1 MKNSKNFNIFI
12 LWSVVI
18 FMILIMIFPGSIVL
32 GEETKSVQNDGAVE
46 ITSTT
51 FESNTVAKDISNNL
65 RIDYKIL
72 NKDKLKD
79 GDKIVISL
87 PDIFKDIEPKC
98 PDQHFKDF
106 DVKDGVVTL
115 TFNENVEKAV
125 TGYMIIRFV
134 GNSNIRKGISYPVSI
149 DLNGKPS
156 TIYITGEEYSH
167 PSSGRQYPLMYK
179 TADLPMAATDKEQGR
194 EYYGEIVDRNKPIK
208 YFVEINLGDGSDPNT
223 RSYLRN
229 AQFVDNIPKGMAL
242 DVNSIK
248 IIKGNYFEKNNK
260 DNYDWLPKD
269 VTRDFLERNDG
280 IIANTKHLE
289 INFGD
294 IRYERYTVIYETR
307 ITSTESGYL
316 NDAKLYYDDDKELP
330 SKHYS
335 KLSKDAGALNVY
347 KYVDK
352 TKVKN
357 NPNDQKIKYDIKFD
371 SYGYFFKNTLNIIDK
386 LDPRLSDI
394 KITSTDQFITDFN
407 ENTKELVIKNSNGD
421 IDAKKPAYITIEAS
435 MKNVSPG
442 DEVKNI
448 AYINGNP
455 TNEVS
460 TKKNP
465 LVEIIKVSKDD
476 AESNLLEG
484 AVFKLT
490 TKGGKAVK
498 DVYNQYIKTFTS
510 SSEGPI
516 KFELPNGDYKLE
528 EIKAPKGYKLDK
540 TTIGFTVND
549 ESKIVKLIV
558 KDEPL
563 PTSCNLVINKIN
575 EKGVPILGARFKFFK
590 EESPKKP
597 IKFAYNKNSKVYE
610 LDQMGDGK
618 LTPSKNDA
626 SFKINNLPYGKY
638 ILKEVQAPKGYKLS
652 EDIYI
657 TLDYK
662 KSFYKIG
669 KEGEEIILNKNTET
683 NTYDISVKN
692 IPRIILPETGGSG
705 TFKFSFI
712 GITLLAGVLSLLVT
726 TEFILRERK
735 N

>member
-1 MKNSKNFNIFI
+1 MKNSKNFNIFT

-18 FMILIMIFPGSIVL
+18 SMILIMISPGSIVL

-51 FESNTVAKDISNNL
+51 FESNTVAKGISNNL

-98 PDQHFKDF
+98 HDQHFKDF

-134 GNSNIRKGISYPVSI
+134 GNSNIRKGVSYPVSI

-156 TIYITGEEYSH
+156 TVYITGEEYSNS
-167 PSSGRQYPLMYK
+167 SSGGQYPLMYK
-179 TADLPMAATDKEQGR
+179 TADLPTAATDKEQGR

-208 YFVEINLGDGSDPNT
+208 YFVEINLGDGVNPNT
-223 RSYLRN
+223 RSYLSN
-229 AQFVDNIPKGMAL
+229 ADFFDNIPKGMAL
-242 DVNSIK
+242 DINSIC
-248 IIKGNYFEKNNK
+248 IKRMGY
-260 DNYDWLPKD
+260 YDERSSD
-269 VTRDFLERNDG
+269 VTKDFWESNRIKAD
-280 IIANTKHLE
+280 TKHLE

-294 IRYERYTVIYETR
+294 IRYERYTIIYETR

-352 TKVKN
+352 TKVTN

-371 SYGYFFKNTLNIIDK
+371 SYGYFFKDTLNIIDK

-394 KITSTDQFITDFN
+394 KITATDQFITDFY

-435 MKNVSPG
+435 MKNVGPG
-442 DEVKNI
+442 EVVKNI
-448 AYINGNP
+448 AYVNGNP

-460 TKKNP
+460 TRKNP
-465 LVEIIKVSKDD
+465 IVEIIKVSKDD
-476 AESNLLEG
+476 VESNLLEG

-490 TKGGKAVK
+490 TKDGKTVK
-498 DVYNQYIKTFTS
+498 DVYNQLVKTFTTN
-510 SSEGPI
+510 SEGPI
-516 KFELPNGDYKLE
+516 RFELPNGDYKLE
-528 EIKAPKGYKLDK
+528 EIKDPNGYKLDQ
-540 TTIGFTVND
+540 TPIEFTVND
-549 ESKIVKLIV
+549 ESKIVKV
-558 KDEPL
+558 VAKDDPL
-563 PTSCNLVINKIN
+563 STTCNLVINKIN
-575 EKGVPILGARFKFFK
+575 EKEIPILGAKFKLF
-590 EESPKKP
+590 EESNPKKVL
-597 IKFAYNKNSKVYE
+597 KFSSQKNNYE
-610 LDQMGDGK
+610 LNQNGVGK
-618 LTPSKNDA
+618 LTPSGKNA
-626 SFKINNLPYGKY
+626 SFKINNLPYGNY

-652 EDIYI
+652 DDIYI
-657 TLDYK
+657 TLGFEE
-662 KSFYKIG
+662 SFYRVG
-669 KEGEEIILNKNTET
+669 KEGEKIILNKNTET

-692 IPRIILPETGGSG
+692 VPRIILPETGGCG
-705 TFKFSFI
+705 TSKFSLI
-712 GITLLAGVLSLLVT
+712 GITLLAAVLSLVST
-726 TEFILRERK
+726 TEFVLKERE

>member
-1 MKNSKNFNIFI
+1 MKNSKNFNIFT

-18 FMILIMIFPGSIVL
+18 SMIVIMIFPGSIVL
-32 GEETKSVQNDGAVE
+32 GKESKSVQNDGAVE

-134 GNSNIRKGISYPVSI
+134 GNSNIRKGVSYPVSI

-156 TIYITGEEYSH
+156 TVYITGEEYSH
-167 PSSGRQYPLMYK
+167 PSSGGQYPLMYK
-179 TADLPMAATDKEQGR
+179 TADLPTAATDKEQGR

-208 YFVEINLGDGSDPNT
+208 YFVEINLGDGVNPNT
-223 RSYLRN
+223 RSYLSN
-229 AQFVDNIPKGMAL
+229 ADFFDNIPKGMAL
-242 DVNSIK
+242 DVNSIS
-248 IIKGNYFEKNNK
+248 IKRMGYHDERSS
-260 DNYDWLPKD
+260 D
-269 VTRDFLERNDG
+269 VTKDFWESNRIKAD
-280 IIANTKHLE
+280 TKHLE

-357 NPNDQKIKYDIKFD
+357 NPNDQEIKYDIKFD
-371 SYGYFFKNTLNIIDK
+371 SYGYFFKDTLNIIDK

-394 KITSTDQFITDFN
+394 KITATDQFITDFN
-407 ENTKELVIKNSNGD
+407 ENTRELVIKNSNGD

-435 MKNVSPG
+435 MKNVGPG
-442 DEVKNI
+442 EVVKNI
-448 AYINGNP
+448 AYVNGNP

-460 TKKNP
+460 TRKNP
-465 LVEIIKVSKDD
+465 IVEFILSAEYDD
-476 AESNLLEG
+476 PSLLEG

-490 TKGGKAVK
+490 TKEGETVR
-498 DVYNQYIKTFTS
+498 DIYNEEIKTFTFKNG
-510 SSEGPI
+510 EPLR
-516 KFELPNGDYKLE
+516 FELPDGVYNLE
-528 EIKAPKGYKLDK
+528 QIKAPDGYELNKTPIQFIVNEDSKVVKVPWEGNPIK
-540 TTIGFTVND
+540 TTVNLA
-549 ESKIVKLIV
+549 IH
-558 KDEPL
+558 
-563 PTSCNLVINKIN
+563 KIN
-575 EKGVPILGARFKFFK
+575 EKGLPILGANFKLFK

-597 IKFAYNKNSKVYE
+597 IKFAYNKNLKVYE
-610 LDQMGDGK
+610 LDPMGGGK
-618 LTPSKNDA
+618 LIPSKDGA

-638 ILKEVQAPKGYKLS
+638 ILKEVKAPKGYKLS
-652 EDIYI
+652 DDIYI
-657 TLDYK
+657 TLGFEE
-662 KSFYKIG
+662 SFYRVG
-669 KEGEEIILNKNTET
+669 KQGKKIILNKNTET
-683 NTYDISVKN
+683 NTYDISVEN
-692 IPRIILPETGGSG
+692 FPRIILPETGGSG
-705 TFKFSFI
+705 TSKFSFI
-712 GITLLAGVLSLLVT
+712 GITLLAAVLSLVST
-726 TEFILRERK
+726 TEFVLKERE

>member
-1 MKNSKNFNIFI
+1 MKNSKNFNIFT

-18 FMILIMIFPGSIVL
+18 SMIVIMIFPGSIVL

-134 GNSNIRKGISYPVSI
+134 GNSNIRKGVSYPVSI

-156 TIYITGEEYSH
+156 TVYITGEEYSNS
-167 PSSGRQYPLMYK
+167 SSGGQYPLMYK
-179 TADLPMAATDKEQGR
+179 TADLPTAATDKEQGR

-208 YFVEINLGDGSDPNT
+208 YFVEINLGDGVNPNT
-223 RSYLRN
+223 RSYLSN
-229 AQFVDNIPKGMAL
+229 ADFFDNIPKGMAL
-242 DVNSIK
+242 DVNSIC
-248 IIKGNYFEKNNK
+248 IKRMGY
-260 DNYDWLPKD
+260 YDERSSD
-269 VTRDFLERNDG
+269 VTKDFWESNRIKAD
-280 IIANTKHLE
+280 TKHLE

-371 SYGYFFKNTLNIIDK
+371 SYGYFFKDTLNIIDK

-394 KITSTDQFITDFN
+394 KITATDQFITDFD

-435 MKNVSPG
+435 MKNVGPG
-442 DEVKNI
+442 EVVKNI
-448 AYINGNP
+448 AYVNGNP

-465 LVEIIKVSKDD
+465 IVEFILSAEYDD
-476 AESNLLEG
+476 PSLLEG

-490 TKGGKAVK
+490 TKEGETVR
-498 DVYNQYIKTFTS
+498 DIYNEEIKTFTFKNG
-510 SSEGPI
+510 EPLR
-516 KFELPNGDYKLE
+516 FELPDGVYNLE
-528 EIKAPKGYKLDK
+528 QIKAPDGYELNKTPIQFIVNEDSKVVKVPWEGNPIK
-540 TTIGFTVND
+540 TTVNLA
-549 ESKIVKLIV
+549 IH
-558 KDEPL
+558 
-563 PTSCNLVINKIN
+563 KIN
-575 EKGVPILGARFKFFK
+575 EKGVPILGANFKLFK

-597 IKFAYNKNSKVYE
+597 IKFAYNKNLKVYE
-610 LDQMGDGK
+610 LDPMGGGK
-618 LTPSKNDA
+618 LIPSKDGA

-638 ILKEVQAPKGYKLS
+638 ILKEVKAPKGYKLS
-652 EDIYI
+652 DDIYI
-657 TLDYK
+657 TLGFEE
-662 KSFYKIG
+662 SFYRVG
-669 KEGEEIILNKNTET
+669 KRGKKIILNKNTET
-683 NTYDISVKN
+683 NTYDISVEN
-692 IPRIILPETGGSG
+692 VPRIILPETGGSG
-705 TFKFSFI
+705 TSKFSFI
-712 GITLLAGVLSLLVT
+712 GITLLACVLSLVST
-726 TEFILRERK
+726 TEFVLKERE

>member
-1 MKNSKNFNIFI
+1 MKNSKNFNIFT

-18 FMILIMIFPGSIVL
+18 SMIVIMIFPGSIVL
-32 GEETKSVQNDGAVE
+32 GKEAKSVQNDGAVE

-134 GNSNIRKGISYPVSI
+134 GNSNIRKGVSYPVSI

-156 TIYITGEEYSH
+156 TVYITGEEYSH
-167 PSSGRQYPLMYK
+167 PSSGGQYPLMYK
-179 TADLPMAATDKEQGR
+179 TADLPTAATDKEQGR

-208 YFVEINLGDGSDPNT
+208 YFVEINLGDGVNPNT
-223 RSYLRN
+223 RSYLSN
-229 AQFVDNIPKGMAL
+229 ADFFDNIPKGMAL
-242 DVNSIK
+242 DVNSIC
-248 IIKGNYFEKNNK
+248 IKRMGY
-260 DNYDWLPKD
+260 YDERSSD
-269 VTRDFLERNDG
+269 VTKDFWESNRIKAD
-280 IIANTKHLE
+280 TKHLE

-371 SYGYFFKNTLNIIDK
+371 SYGYFFKDTLNIIDK

-394 KITSTDQFITDFN
+394 KITATDQFITDFN

-435 MKNVSPG
+435 MKNVGPG
-442 DEVKNI
+442 EVVKNI
-448 AYINGNP
+448 AYVNGNP

-465 LVEIIKVSKDD
+465 IVEFILSAEYDD
-476 AESNLLEG
+476 PSLLEG

-490 TKGGKAVK
+490 TKEGETVR
-498 DVYNQYIKTFTS
+498 DIYNEEIKTFTFKNG
-510 SSEGPI
+510 EPLR
-516 KFELPNGDYKLE
+516 FELPDGVYNLE
-528 EIKAPKGYKLDK
+528 QIKAPEGYELNK
-540 TTIGFTVND
+540 TPIQFIVNED
-549 ESKIVKLIV
+549 SKVVKVPWEGNPIKTNV
-558 KDEPL
+558 
-563 PTSCNLVINKIN
+563 NLAIHKIN
-575 EKGVPILGARFKFFK
+575 EKGLPILGANFKLFK

-597 IKFAYNKNSKVYE
+597 IKFAYNKNFKVYE
-610 LDQMGDGK
+610 LDPMGGGK
-618 LTPSKNDA
+618 LIPSKDGA

-638 ILKEVQAPKGYKLS
+638 ILKEVKAPKGYKLS
-652 EDIYI
+652 DDIYI
-657 TLDYK
+657 TLDFEE
-662 KSFYKIG
+662 SFYRVG
-669 KEGEEIILNKNTET
+669 KQGEKIILNKNTET
-683 NTYDISVKN
+683 NTYDISVEN
-692 IPRIILPETGGSG
+692 VPRIILPETGGSG
-705 TFKFSFI
+705 TSKFSFI
-712 GITLLAGVLSLLVT
+712 GITLLAGVLSLVST
-726 TEFILRERK
+726 TEFVLKERE

>member
-1 MKNSKNFNIFI
+1 MKNSKNFNIFT

-18 FMILIMIFPGSIVL
+18 SMILIMISPGSIVL
-32 GEETKSVQNDGAVE
+32 GEEAKSVQNDGAVE

-106 DVKDGVVTL
+106 NVKDGVVTL

-134 GNSNIRKGISYPVSI
+134 GNNNIRKGVSYPVSI

-156 TIYITGEEYSH
+156 TVYITGEEYSH
-167 PSSGRQYPLMYK
+167 PSSGGQYPLMYK
-179 TADLPMAATDKEQGR
+179 TADLPTAATDKEQGR

-208 YFVEINLGDGSDPNT
+208 YFVEINLGDGLNPNT
-223 RSYLRN
+223 RSYLSN
-229 AQFVDNIPKGMAL
+229 ADFFDNIPKGMAL
-242 DVNSIK
+242 DVNSIC
-248 IIKGNYFEKNNK
+248 IKRMSY
-260 DNYDWLPKD
+260 YDERSSD
-269 VTRDFLERNDG
+269 VTKDFWESNRIKAD
-280 IIANTKHLE
+280 TKHLE

-371 SYGYFFKNTLNIIDK
+371 SYGYFFKDTLNIIDK

-394 KITSTDQFITDFN
+394 KITATDQFITDFD

-435 MKNVSPG
+435 MKNVGPG
-442 DEVKNI
+442 EVVKNI
-448 AYINGNP
+448 AYVNGNP

-460 TKKNP
+460 TRKNP
-465 LVEIIKVSKDD
+465 IVEFILSAEYDD
-476 AESNLLEG
+476 PSLLEG

-490 TKGGKAVK
+490 TKEGETVR
-498 DVYNQYIKTFTS
+498 DIYNEEIKTFTFKNG
-510 SSEGPI
+510 EPLR
-516 KFELPNGDYKLE
+516 FELPDGVYNLE
-528 EIKAPKGYKLDK
+528 QIKAPDGYELNKTPIQFIVNEDSKVVKVPWEGNPIK
-540 TTIGFTVND
+540 TTVNLA
-549 ESKIVKLIV
+549 IH
-558 KDEPL
+558 
-563 PTSCNLVINKIN
+563 KIN
-575 EKGVPILGARFKFFK
+575 EKGLPILGSNFKLFK

-597 IKFAYNKNSKVYE
+597 IKFAYNKNLKVYE
-610 LDQMGDGK
+610 LDPMGGGK
-618 LTPSKNDA
+618 LIPSKDGA

-638 ILKEVQAPKGYKLS
+638 ILKEVKAPKGYKLS
-652 EDIYI
+652 DDIYI
-657 TLDYK
+657 TLGFEE
-662 KSFYKIG
+662 SFYRVG
-669 KEGEEIILNKNTET
+669 KEGEKIILNKNTQT
-683 NTYDISVKN
+683 NTYDISVEN
-692 IPRIILPETGGSG
+692 VPRIILPETGGSG
-705 TFKFSFI
+705 TSKFSFI
-712 GITLLAGVLSLLVT
+712 GITLLAGVLSLVST
-726 TEFILRERK
+726 TEFVLKERE

>member
-1 MKNSKNFNIFI
+1 MKNGKNFNIFT

-18 FMILIMIFPGSIVL
+18 SMIVIMIFPGSIVL
-32 GEETKSVQNDGAVE
+32 GEESKSVQNDGAVE

-134 GNSNIRKGISYPVSI
+134 GNSNIRKGVSYPVSI

-156 TIYITGEEYSH
+156 TVYITGEEYSH
-167 PSSGRQYPLMYK
+167 PSSGGQYPLMYK
-179 TADLPMAATDKEQGR
+179 TADLPTAATDKEQGR

-208 YFVEINLGDGSDPNT
+208 YFVEINLGDGVNPNT
-223 RSYLRN
+223 RSYLSN
-229 AQFVDNIPKGMAL
+229 ADFFDNIPKGMAL
-242 DVNSIK
+242 DVNSIS
-248 IIKGNYFEKNNK
+248 IKRMGYHDERSS
-260 DNYDWLPKD
+260 D
-269 VTRDFLERNDG
+269 VTKDFWESNRIKAD
-280 IIANTKHLE
+280 TKHLE

-371 SYGYFFKNTLNIIDK
+371 SYGYFFKDTLNIIDK

-394 KITSTDQFITDFN
+394 KIMATDQFITDFD

-435 MKNVSPG
+435 MKNVGPG
-442 DEVKNI
+442 EVVKNI
-448 AYINGNP
+448 AYVNGNP

-460 TKKNP
+460 TRKNP
-465 LVEIIKVSKDD
+465 IVEFILSAEYDD
-476 AESNLLEG
+476 SSLLEG

-490 TKGGKAVK
+490 TKEGETVR
-498 DVYNQYIKTFTS
+498 DIYNEEIKTFTFKNG
-510 SSEGPI
+510 EPLR
-516 KFELPNGDYKLE
+516 FELPDGVYNLE
-528 EIKAPKGYKLDK
+528 QIKAPDGYELNKTPIQFIVNEDSKVVKVPWEGNPIK
-540 TTIGFTVND
+540 TTVNLA
-549 ESKIVKLIV
+549 IH
-558 KDEPL
+558 
-563 PTSCNLVINKIN
+563 KIN
-575 EKGVPILGARFKFFK
+575 EKGLPILGANFKLFK

-597 IKFAYNKNSKVYE
+597 IKFAYNKNLKVYE
-610 LDQMGDGK
+610 LDPMGVGK
-618 LTPSKNDA
+618 LIPSKDGA

-638 ILKEVQAPKGYKLS
+638 ILKEVKAPKGYKLS
-652 EDIYI
+652 DDIYI
-657 TLDYK
+657 TLGFEE
-662 KSFYKIG
+662 SFYRVG
-669 KEGEEIILNKNTET
+669 KQGEKIILNKNTET
-683 NTYDISVKN
+683 NTYDISVEN
-692 IPRIILPETGGSG
+692 VPRIILPETGGSG
-705 TFKFSFI
+705 TSKFSFI
-712 GITLLAGVLSLLVT
+712 GITLLAGVLSLVST
-726 TEFILRERK
+726 TEFVLKERE

>member
-1 MKNSKNFNIFI
+1 
-12 LWSVVI
+12 
-18 FMILIMIFPGSIVL
+18 MIFPGSIVL
-32 GEETKSVQNDGAVE
+32 GKEAKSVQNDGAVE

-134 GNSNIRKGISYPVSI
+134 GNSNIRKGVSYPVSI

-156 TIYITGEEYSH
+156 TVYITGEEYSH
-167 PSSGRQYPLMYK
+167 PSSGGQYPLMYK
-179 TADLPMAATDKEQGR
+179 TADLPTAATDKEQGR

-208 YFVEINLGDGSDPNT
+208 YFVEINLGDGVNPNT
-223 RSYLRN
+223 RSYLSN
-229 AQFVDNIPKGMAL
+229 ADFFDNIPKGMAL
-242 DVNSIK
+242 DVNSIC
-248 IIKGNYFEKNNK
+248 IKRMGY
-260 DNYDWLPKD
+260 YDERSSD
-269 VTRDFLERNDG
+269 VTKDFWESNRIKAD
-280 IIANTKHLE
+280 TKHLE

-371 SYGYFFKNTLNIIDK
+371 SYGYFFKDTLNIIDK

-394 KITSTDQFITDFN
+394 KITATDQFITDFD

-435 MKNVSPG
+435 MKNVGPG
-442 DEVKNI
+442 EIVKNI
-448 AYINGNP
+448 AYVNGNP

-460 TKKNP
+460 TRKNP
-465 LVEIIKVSKDD
+465 IVKFVLSAEYDD
-476 AESNLLEG
+476 PSLIEG

-490 TKGGKAVK
+490 TKEGETVR
-498 DVYNQYIKTFTS
+498 DIYNEEIKTFTFKNG
-510 SSEGPI
+510 EPLR
-516 KFELPNGDYKLE
+516 FELPDGVYNLE
-528 EIKAPKGYKLDK
+528 QIKAPDGYELNKTPIQFIVNEDSKVVKVLWEGNPIK
-540 TTIGFTVND
+540 TTVNLA
-549 ESKIVKLIV
+549 IH
-558 KDEPL
+558 
-563 PTSCNLVINKIN
+563 KIN
-575 EKGVPILGARFKFFK
+575 EKGLPILGANFKLFK

-597 IKFAYNKNSKVYE
+597 IKFAYNKNLKVYE
-610 LDQMGDGK
+610 LDPMGGGK
-618 LTPSKNDA
+618 LIPSKDGA

-638 ILKEVQAPKGYKLS
+638 ILKEVKAPKGYKLS
-652 EDIYI
+652 DDIYI
-657 TLDYK
+657 TLDFEE
-662 KSFYKIG
+662 SFYRVG
-669 KEGEEIILNKNTET
+669 KEGEKIILNKNTET
-683 NTYDISVKN
+683 NTYDISVEN
-692 IPRIILPETGGSG
+692 VPRIILPETGSSG
-705 TFKFSFI
+705 TSKFSFI
-712 GITLLAGVLSLLVT
+712 GITLLACVLSLVST
-726 TEFILRERK
+726 TEFVLKERE

>member
-1 MKNSKNFNIFI
+1 MKNSKNFNIFT

-18 FMILIMIFPGSIVL
+18 SMIVIMIFPGSIVL
-32 GEETKSVQNDGAVE
+32 GKESKSVQNDGAVE

-134 GNSNIRKGISYPVSI
+134 GNSNIRKGVSYPVSI

-156 TIYITGEEYSH
+156 TVYITGEEYSH
-167 PSSGRQYPLMYK
+167 PSSGGQYPLMYK
-179 TADLPMAATDKEQGR
+179 TADLPTAATDKEQGR

-208 YFVEINLGDGSDPNT
+208 YFVEINLGDGVNPNT
-223 RSYLRN
+223 RSYLSN
-229 AQFVDNIPKGMAL
+229 ADFFDNIPKGMAL
-242 DVNSIK
+242 DVNSIC
-248 IIKGNYFEKNNK
+248 IKRMGY
-260 DNYDWLPKD
+260 YDERSSD
-269 VTRDFLERNDG
+269 VTKDFWESNRIKAD
-280 IIANTKHLE
+280 TKHLE

-294 IRYERYTVIYETR
+294 IRYERYTIIYETR

-335 KLSKDAGALNVY
+335 KLSKGAGALNVY

-371 SYGYFFKNTLNIIDK
+371 SYGYFFKDTLNIIDK

-394 KITSTDQFITDFN
+394 KITATDQFITDFD

-421 IDAKKPAYITIEAS
+421 IDAKKSAYITIEAS
-435 MKNVSPG
+435 MKNVGPG
-442 DEVKNI
+442 EVVKNI
-448 AYINGNP
+448 AYVNGNP

-460 TKKNP
+460 TRKNP
-465 LVEIIKVSKDD
+465 IVEFILSAEYDD
-476 AESNLLEG
+476 PSLLEG

-490 TKGGKAVK
+490 TKEGETVR
-498 DVYNQYIKTFTS
+498 DIYNEEIKTFTFENGEPVS
-510 SSEGPI
+510 
-516 KFELPNGDYKLE
+516 FELPDGVYNLE
-528 EIKAPKGYKLDK
+528 QIKAPEGYELNKTPIQFIVNEDSKVVKVPWEGNPIK
-540 TTIGFTVND
+540 TTVNLA
-549 ESKIVKLIV
+549 IH
-558 KDEPL
+558 
-563 PTSCNLVINKIN
+563 KIN
-575 EKGVPILGARFKFFK
+575 EKGVPILGANFKLFK
-590 EESPKKP
+590 EENPKKP
-597 IKFAYNKNSKVYE
+597 IKFAYNKNLKVYE
-610 LDQMGDGK
+610 LDPMGGGK
-618 LTPSKNDA
+618 LIPSKDGA

-638 ILKEVQAPKGYKLS
+638 ILKEVKAPKGYKLS
-652 EDIYI
+652 DDIYI
-657 TLDYK
+657 TLDFEE
-662 KSFYKIG
+662 SFYRVG
-669 KEGEEIILNKNTET
+669 KEGKKIILNKNTET
-683 NTYDISVKN
+683 NTYDISVEN
-692 IPRIILPETGGSG
+692 VPRIILPETGGSG
-705 TFKFSFI
+705 TSKFSFI
-712 GITLLAGVLSLLVT
+712 GITLLAAVLSLVSI
-726 TEFILRERK
+726 TEFVLKERE

>member
-1 MKNSKNFNIFI
+1 MKNSKNFNIFT

-18 FMILIMIFPGSIVL
+18 SMILIMISPGIIVL
-32 GEETKSVQNDGAVE
+32 GEETKSVQNDGAIE

-98 PDQHFKDF
+98 HDQHFKDF

-134 GNSNIRKGISYPVSI
+134 GNSNIRKGVSYPVSI

-156 TIYITGEEYSH
+156 TVYITGEEYSNS
-167 PSSGRQYPLMYK
+167 SSGGQYPLMYK
-179 TADLPMAATDKEQGR
+179 TADLPTAATDKEQGR

-208 YFVEINLGDGSDPNT
+208 YFVEINLGDGVNPNT
-223 RSYLRN
+223 RSYLSN
-229 AQFVDNIPKGMAL
+229 ADFFDNIPKGMAL
-242 DVNSIK
+242 DVNSIC
-248 IIKGNYFEKNNK
+248 IKRMGYHDERSS
-260 DNYDWLPKD
+260 D
-269 VTRDFLERNDG
+269 VTKDFWESNRIKAD
-280 IIANTKHLE
+280 TKHLE

-371 SYGYFFKNTLNIIDK
+371 SYGYFFKDTLNIIDK

-394 KITSTDQFITDFN
+394 KITATDQFITDFD

-435 MKNVSPG
+435 MKNVGPG
-442 DEVKNI
+442 EVVKNI
-448 AYINGNP
+448 AYVNGNP

-460 TKKNP
+460 TRKNP
-465 LVEIIKVSKDD
+465 IVEIIKVSKDD
-476 AESNLLEG
+476 VESNLLEG

-490 TKGGKAVK
+490 TKDGKTVK
-498 DVYNQYIKTFTS
+498 DVYNQLVKTFTTN
-510 SSEGPI
+510 SEGPI
-516 KFELPNGDYKLE
+516 RFELPNGDYKLE
-528 EIKAPKGYKLDK
+528 EIKAPNGYKLDQ
-540 TTIGFTVND
+540 TPIEFTVND
-549 ESKIVKLIV
+549 ESKIVKV
-558 KDEPL
+558 VAKDDPL
-563 PTSCNLVINKIN
+563 PTTCNLVINKIN
-575 EKGVPILGARFKFFK
+575 EKEIPILGAKFKLF
-590 EESPKKP
+590 EESNPKKVL
-597 IKFAYNKNSKVYE
+597 KFSSQKNNYE
-610 LDQMGDGK
+610 LNQNGVGK
-618 LTPSKNDA
+618 LTPSGKNA
-626 SFKINNLPYGKY
+626 SFKINNLPYGNY

-652 EDIYI
+652 DDIYI
-657 TLDYK
+657 TLGFEE
-662 KSFYKIG
+662 SFYRVG
-669 KEGEEIILNKNTET
+669 KQGEKIILNKNTET
-683 NTYDISVKN
+683 NTYNISVEN
-692 IPRIILPETGGSG
+692 VPRIILPETGGSG
-705 TFKFSFI
+705 TSKFSFI
-712 GITLLAGVLSLLVT
+712 GIILLAGVLSIVST
-726 TEFILRERK
+726 TKFVLKERE

>member
-1 MKNSKNFNIFI
+1 MKNGKNFNIFT

-18 FMILIMIFPGSIVL
+18 SMIVIMIFPGSIVL
-32 GEETKSVQNDGAVE
+32 GKESKSVQNDGAVE

-134 GNSNIRKGISYPVSI
+134 GNSNIRKGVSYPVSI

-156 TIYITGEEYSH
+156 TVYITGEEYSH
-167 PSSGRQYPLMYK
+167 PSSGGQYPLMYK
-179 TADLPMAATDKEQGR
+179 TADLPTAATDKEQGR

-208 YFVEINLGDGSDPNT
+208 YFVEINLGDGVNPNT
-223 RSYLRN
+223 RSYLSN
-229 AQFVDNIPKGMAL
+229 ADFFDNIPKGMAL
-242 DVNSIK
+242 DVNSIC
-248 IIKGNYFEKNNK
+248 IKRMGY
-260 DNYDWLPKD
+260 YDERSSD
-269 VTRDFLERNDG
+269 VTKDFWESNRIKAD
-280 IIANTKHLE
+280 TKHLE

-371 SYGYFFKNTLNIIDK
+371 SYGYFFKDTLNIIDK

-394 KITSTDQFITDFN
+394 KITATDQFITDFN

-435 MKNVSPG
+435 MKNVGPG
-442 DEVKNI
+442 EVVKNI
-448 AYINGNP
+448 AYVNGNP

-460 TKKNP
+460 TRKNP
-465 LVEIIKVSKDD
+465 IVEFILSAEYDD
-476 AESNLLEG
+476 PSLLEG

-490 TKGGKAVK
+490 TKEGETVR
-498 DVYNQYIKTFTS
+498 DIYNEEIKTFTFKNG
-510 SSEGPI
+510 EPLR
-516 KFELPNGDYKLE
+516 FELPDGVYNLE
-528 EIKAPKGYKLDK
+528 QIKAPDGYELNK
-540 TTIGFTVND
+540 TPIQFIVNED
-549 ESKIVKLIV
+549 SKVVKVPWEGNPIKTNV
-558 KDEPL
+558 
-563 PTSCNLVINKIN
+563 NLAIHKIN
-575 EKGVPILGARFKFFK
+575 EKGLPILGANFKLFK

-597 IKFAYNKNSKVYE
+597 IKFAYNKNFKVYE
-610 LDQMGDGK
+610 LDPMGGGK
-618 LTPSKNDA
+618 LIPSKDGA

-638 ILKEVQAPKGYKLS
+638 ILKEVKAPKGCKLS
-652 EDIYI
+652 DDIYM
-657 TLDYK
+657 TLDFEE
-662 KSFYKIG
+662 SFYRVG
-669 KEGEEIILNKNTET
+669 KQGEKIILNKNTET
-683 NTYDISVKN
+683 NTYDISVEN
-692 IPRIILPETGGSG
+692 VPRIILPETGGSG
-705 TFKFSFI
+705 TSKFSFI
-712 GITLLAGVLSLLVT
+712 GITLLAAVLSLVST
-726 TEFILRERK
+726 TEFVLKERE

>member
-1 MKNSKNFNIFI
+1 MKNSKNFNIFT

-18 FMILIMIFPGSIVL
+18 SMIVIMIFPGSIVL
-32 GEETKSVQNDGAVE
+32 GKESKSVQNDGAVE

-51 FESNTVAKDISNNL
+51 FESNTVAKGISNNL

-98 PDQHFKDF
+98 HDQHFKDF

-134 GNSNIRKGISYPVSI
+134 GNSNIRKGVSYPVSI

-156 TIYITGEEYSH
+156 TVYITGEEYSNS
-167 PSSGRQYPLMYK
+167 SSGGQYPLMYK
-179 TADLPMAATDKEQGR
+179 TADLPTAATDKEQGR

-208 YFVEINLGDGSDPNT
+208 YFVEINLGDGVNPNT
-223 RSYLRN
+223 RSYLSN
-229 AQFVDNIPKGMAL
+229 ADFFDNIPKGMAL
-242 DVNSIK
+242 DVNSIC
-248 IIKGNYFEKNNK
+248 IKRMGY
-260 DNYDWLPKD
+260 YDERSSD
-269 VTRDFLERNDG
+269 VTKDFWESDRIKAD
-280 IIANTKHLE
+280 TKHLE

-357 NPNDQKIKYDIKFD
+357 NLNDQKIKYDIKFD
-371 SYGYFFKNTLNIIDK
+371 SYGYFFKDTLNIIDK

-394 KITSTDQFITDFN
+394 KITATDQFITDFY

-435 MKNVSPG
+435 MKNVGPG
-442 DEVKNI
+442 EVVKNI
-448 AYINGNP
+448 AYVNGNP

-460 TKKNP
+460 TRKNP
-465 LVEIIKVSKDD
+465 IVEFILS
-476 AESNLLEG
+476 AEYYDPSLLEG

-490 TKGGKAVK
+490 TKEGETVR
-498 DVYNQYIKTFTS
+498 DIYNEEIKTFTFKNG
-510 SSEGPI
+510 EPLR
-516 KFELPNGDYKLE
+516 FELPDGVYNLE
-528 EIKAPKGYKLDK
+528 QIKAPEGYELNKTPIQFIVNEDSKVVKVPWEGNPIK
-540 TTIGFTVND
+540 TTVNLA
-549 ESKIVKLIV
+549 IH
-558 KDEPL
+558 
-563 PTSCNLVINKIN
+563 KIN
-575 EKGVPILGARFKFFK
+575 EKGLPILGANFKLFK

-597 IKFAYNKNSKVYE
+597 IKFAYNKNFKVYE
-610 LDQMGDGK
+610 LDPMGGGK
-618 LTPSKNDA
+618 LIPSKDGA

-638 ILKEVQAPKGYKLS
+638 ILKEVKAPKGYKLS
-652 EDIYI
+652 DDIYI
-657 TLDYK
+657 TLDFEE
-662 KSFYKIG
+662 SFYRVG
-669 KEGEEIILNKNTET
+669 KQGEKIILNKNTET
-683 NTYDISVKN
+683 NTYDISVEN
-692 IPRIILPETGGSG
+692 VPRIILPETGGSG
-705 TFKFSFI
+705 TSKFSFI
-712 GITLLAGVLSLLVT
+712 GITLLAAVLSLVST
-726 TEFILRERK
+726 TEFVLKERE

>member
-1 MKNSKNFNIFI
+1 MKNSKNFNIFT

-18 FMILIMIFPGSIVL
+18 SMIVIMIFPGSIVL
-32 GEETKSVQNDGAVE
+32 GEESKSVQNDGAVE

-115 TFNENVEKAV
+115 TFNETVEKAV

-134 GNSNIRKGISYPVSI
+134 GNSNIRKGVSYPVSI

-156 TIYITGEEYSH
+156 TVYITGEEYSH
-167 PSSGRQYPLMYK
+167 PSSGGQYPLMYK
-179 TADLPMAATDKEQGR
+179 TADLPTAATDKEQGR

-208 YFVEINLGDGSDPNT
+208 YFVEINLGDGVNPNT
-223 RSYLRN
+223 RSYLSN
-229 AQFVDNIPKGMAL
+229 ADFFDNIPKGMAL
-242 DVNSIK
+242 DVNSIC
-248 IIKGNYFEKNNK
+248 IKRMGY
-260 DNYDWLPKD
+260 YDERSSD
-269 VTRDFLERNDG
+269 VTKDFWESNRIKAD
-280 IIANTKHLE
+280 TKHLE

-371 SYGYFFKNTLNIIDK
+371 SYGYFFKDTLNIIDK

-394 KITSTDQFITDFN
+394 KITATDQFITDFN

-435 MKNVSPG
+435 MKNVGPG
-442 DEVKNI
+442 EVVKNI
-448 AYINGNP
+448 AYVNGNP

-460 TKKNP
+460 TRKNP
-465 LVEIIKVSKDD
+465 IVEFILSAEYDD
-476 AESNLLEG
+476 PSLLEG

-490 TKGGKAVK
+490 TKEGETVR
-498 DVYNQYIKTFTS
+498 DIYNEEIKTFTFKN
-510 SSEGPI
+510 GDPLR
-516 KFELPNGDYKLE
+516 FELPDGVYNLE
-528 EIKAPKGYKLDK
+528 QIKAPEGYELNKTPIQFIVNEDSKVVKVPWEGNPIK
-540 TTIGFTVND
+540 TTVNLA
-549 ESKIVKLIV
+549 IH
-558 KDEPL
+558 
-563 PTSCNLVINKIN
+563 KIN
-575 EKGVPILGARFKFFK
+575 EKGVPILGANFKLFK

-597 IKFAYNKNSKVYE
+597 IKFAYNKNLKVYE
-610 LDQMGDGK
+610 LDPMGGGK
-618 LTPSKNDA
+618 LIPSKDGA

-638 ILKEVQAPKGYKLS
+638 ILKEVKAPKGYKLS
-652 EDIYI
+652 DDIYI
-657 TLDYK
+657 TLDFEE
-662 KSFYKIG
+662 SFYRVG
-669 KEGEEIILNKNTET
+669 KEGKKIILNKNTET
-683 NTYDISVKN
+683 NTYDILVEN
-692 IPRIILPETGGSG
+692 VPRIILPETGGSG
-705 TFKFSFI
+705 TSKFSFI
-712 GITLLAGVLSLLVT
+712 GITLLAGVLSLVST
-726 TEFILRERK
+726 TEFVLKERE

>member
-1 MKNSKNFNIFI
+1 MKNSKNFNIFT

-18 FMILIMIFPGSIVL
+18 SMILIMISPGSIVL

-98 PDQHFKDF
+98 HDQHFKDF

-134 GNSNIRKGISYPVSI
+134 GNSNIRKGVSYPVSI

-156 TIYITGEEYSH
+156 TVYITGEEYSNS
-167 PSSGRQYPLMYK
+167 SSGGQYPLMYK
-179 TADLPMAATDKEQGR
+179 TADLPTAATDKEQGR

-208 YFVEINLGDGSDPNT
+208 YFVEINLGDGVNPNT
-223 RSYLRN
+223 RSYLSN
-229 AQFVDNIPKGMAL
+229 ADFFDNIPKGMAL
-242 DVNSIK
+242 DINSIC
-248 IIKGNYFEKNNK
+248 IKRMGY
-260 DNYDWLPKD
+260 YDERSSD
-269 VTRDFLERNDG
+269 VTKDFWESNRIKAD
-280 IIANTKHLE
+280 TKHLE

-294 IRYERYTVIYETR
+294 IRYERYTIIYETR

-371 SYGYFFKNTLNIIDK
+371 SYGYFFKDTLNIIDK

-394 KITSTDQFITDFN
+394 KITATDQFITDFD

-421 IDAKKPAYITIEAS
+421 IDAKKSAYITIEAS
-435 MKNVSPG
+435 MKNVGPG
-442 DEVKNI
+442 EVVKNI
-448 AYINGNP
+448 AYVNGNP

-460 TKKNP
+460 TRKNP
-465 LVEIIKVSKDD
+465 IVEFILSAEYDD
-476 AESNLLEG
+476 PSLLEG

-490 TKGGKAVK
+490 TKEGETVR
-498 DVYNQYIKTFTS
+498 DIYNEEIKTFTFKN
-510 SSEGPI
+510 GDPLR
-516 KFELPNGDYKLE
+516 FELPDGVYNLE
-528 EIKAPKGYKLDK
+528 QIKAPDGYELNKTPIQFIVNEDSKVVKVPWEGNPIK
-540 TTIGFTVND
+540 TTVNLA
-549 ESKIVKLIV
+549 IH
-558 KDEPL
+558 
-563 PTSCNLVINKIN
+563 KIN
-575 EKGVPILGARFKFFK
+575 EKGLPILGANFKLFK

-597 IKFAYNKNSKVYE
+597 IKFAYNKNFKVYE
-610 LDQMGDGK
+610 LDPMGGGK
-618 LTPSKNDA
+618 LIPSKDGA

-638 ILKEVQAPKGYKLS
+638 ILKEVKAPKGYKLS
-652 EDIYI
+652 DDIYI
-657 TLDYK
+657 TLDFEE
-662 KSFYKIG
+662 SFYRVG
-669 KEGEEIILNKNTET
+669 KEGKKIILNKNTET
-683 NTYDISVKN
+683 NTYDISVEN
-692 IPRIILPETGGSG
+692 VPRIILPETGGSG
-705 TFKFSFI
+705 TSKFSFI
-712 GITLLAGVLSLLVT
+712 GITLLAAVLSLVST
-726 TEFILRERK
+726 TEFVLKERE

>member
-1 MKNSKNFNIFI
+1 MKNSKNFNIFT

-18 FMILIMIFPGSIVL
+18 SMIVIMIFPGSIVL

-134 GNSNIRKGISYPVSI
+134 GNSNIRKGVSYPVSI

-156 TIYITGEEYSH
+156 TVYITGEEYSH
-167 PSSGRQYPLMYK
+167 PSSGGQYPLMYK
-179 TADLPMAATDKEQGR
+179 TADLPTAATDKEQGR

-208 YFVEINLGDGSDPNT
+208 YFVEINLGDGVNPNT
-223 RSYLRN
+223 RSYLSN
-229 AQFVDNIPKGMAL
+229 ADFFDNIPKGMAL
-242 DVNSIK
+242 DVNSIC
-248 IIKGNYFEKNNK
+248 IKRMGY
-260 DNYDWLPKD
+260 YDERSSD
-269 VTRDFLERNDG
+269 VTKDFWESNRIKAD
-280 IIANTKHLE
+280 TKHLE

-371 SYGYFFKNTLNIIDK
+371 SYGYFFKDTLNIIDK

-394 KITSTDQFITDFN
+394 KITATDQFITDFD

-421 IDAKKPAYITIEAS
+421 IDAKKPTYITIEAS
-435 MKNVSPG
+435 MKNLGPG
-442 DEVKNI
+442 EVVKNI
-448 AYINGNP
+448 AYVNGNP
-455 TNEVS
+455 TNEV
-460 TKKNP
+460 
-465 LVEIIKVSKDD
+465 
-476 AESNLLEG
+476 
-484 AVFKLT
+484 F
-490 TKGGKAVK
+490 
-498 DVYNQYIKTFTS
+498 
-510 SSEGPI
+510 
-516 KFELPNGDYKLE
+516 
-528 EIKAPKGYKLDK
+528 
-540 TTIGFTVND
+540 
-549 ESKIVKLIV
+549 
-558 KDEPL
+558 
-563 PTSCNLVINKIN
+563 
-575 EKGVPILGARFKFFK
+575 
-590 EESPKKP
+590 
-597 IKFAYNKNSKVYE
+597 
-610 LDQMGDGK
+610 
-618 LTPSKNDA
+618 
-626 SFKINNLPYGKY
+626 
-638 ILKEVQAPKGYKLS
+638 
-652 EDIYI
+652 
-657 TLDYK
+657 
-662 KSFYKIG
+662 
-669 KEGEEIILNKNTET
+669 
-683 NTYDISVKN
+683 
-692 IPRIILPETGGSG
+692 
-705 TFKFSFI
+705 
-712 GITLLAGVLSLLVT
+712 
-726 TEFILRERK
+726 
-735 N
+735 

>member
-1 MKNSKNFNIFI
+1 MKNSKNFNIFT

-18 FMILIMIFPGSIVL
+18 SMILIMISPGSIVL
-32 GEETKSVQNDGAVE
+32 GEEAKSVQNDGAVE

-134 GNSNIRKGISYPVSI
+134 GNSNIRKGVSYPVSI

-156 TIYITGEEYSH
+156 TVYITGEEYSH
-167 PSSGRQYPLMYK
+167 PSSGGQYPLMYK
-179 TADLPMAATDKEQGR
+179 TADLPTAATDKEQGR

-208 YFVEINLGDGSDPNT
+208 YFVEINLGDGVNPNT
-223 RSYLRN
+223 RSYLSN
-229 AQFVDNIPKGMAL
+229 ADFFDNIPKGMAL
-242 DVNSIK
+242 DVNSIS
-248 IIKGNYFEKNNK
+248 IKRIGY
-260 DNYDWLPKD
+260 YDERSSD
-269 VTRDFLERNDG
+269 VTKDFWESNRIKAD
-280 IIANTKHLE
+280 TKHLE

-371 SYGYFFKNTLNIIDK
+371 SYGYFFKDTLNIIDK

-394 KITSTDQFITDFN
+394 KITATDQFITDFN

-435 MKNVSPG
+435 MKNVGPG
-442 DEVKNI
+442 EVVKNI
-448 AYINGNP
+448 AYVNGNP

-460 TKKNP
+460 TRKNP
-465 LVEIIKVSKDD
+465 IVEFILSAEYDD
-476 AESNLLEG
+476 PSLLEG

-490 TKGGKAVK
+490 TKEGETVR
-498 DVYNQYIKTFTS
+498 DIYNEEIKTFTFKDGDTLS
-510 SSEGPI
+510 
-516 KFELPNGDYKLE
+516 FELPDGVYNLE
-528 EIKAPKGYKLDK
+528 QIKAPEGYELNKTPIQFIVNEDSKVVKVPWEGNPIK
-540 TTIGFTVND
+540 TTVNL
-549 ESKIVKLIV
+549 EIH
-558 KDEPL
+558 
-563 PTSCNLVINKIN
+563 KIN
-575 EKGVPILGARFKFFK
+575 EKGLPILGANFKLFK

-597 IKFAYNKNSKVYE
+597 IKFAYNKNFKVYE
-610 LDQMGDGK
+610 LDSMGGGK
-618 LTPSKNDA
+618 LIPSKDGA

-638 ILKEVQAPKGYKLS
+638 ILKEVKAPKGYKLS
-652 EDIYI
+652 DDIYI
-657 TLDYK
+657 TLDSEE
-662 KSFYKIG
+662 SFYRVG
-669 KEGEEIILNKNTET
+669 KQGKKIILNKNTET
-683 NTYDISVKN
+683 NTYDISVEN
-692 IPRIILPETGGSG
+692 VPRIILPETGGSG
-705 TFKFSFI
+705 TSKFSFI
-712 GITLLAGVLSLLVT
+712 GITLLAGVLSLVST
-726 TEFILRERK
+726 TEFVLKERE

>member
-1 MKNSKNFNIFI
+1 MKNSKNFNIFT

-18 FMILIMIFPGSIVL
+18 SMIVIMISPGSIVL
-32 GEETKSVQNDGAVE
+32 GEESKSVQNDGAVE

-134 GNSNIRKGISYPVSI
+134 GNSNIRKGVSYPVSI

-156 TIYITGEEYSH
+156 TVYITGEEYSH
-167 PSSGRQYPLMYK
+167 PSSGGQYPLMYK
-179 TADLPMAATDKEQGR
+179 TADLPTAATDKEQGR

-208 YFVEINLGDGSDPNT
+208 YFVEINLGDGVNPNT
-223 RSYLRN
+223 RSYLSN
-229 AQFVDNIPKGMAL
+229 ADFFDNIPKGMAL
-242 DVNSIK
+242 DVNSIC
-248 IIKGNYFEKNNK
+248 IKRMGY
-260 DNYDWLPKD
+260 YDERSSD
-269 VTRDFLERNDG
+269 VTKDFWESNRIKAD
-280 IIANTKHLE
+280 TKYLE

-371 SYGYFFKNTLNIIDK
+371 SYGYFFKDTLNIIDK

-394 KITSTDQFITDFN
+394 KITATDQFITDFD

-435 MKNVSPG
+435 MKNVGPG
-442 DEVKNI
+442 EVVKNI
-448 AYINGNP
+448 AYVNGNP

-460 TKKNP
+460 TRKNP
-465 LVEIIKVSKDD
+465 IVEFILSAEYDD
-476 AESNLLEG
+476 PSLLEG

-490 TKGGKAVK
+490 TKEGETVR
-498 DVYNQYIKTFTS
+498 DIYNEEIKTFIFKN
-510 SSEGPI
+510 GDPLR
-516 KFELPNGDYKLE
+516 FELPDGVYNLE
-528 EIKAPKGYKLDK
+528 QIKAPEGYELNKTPIQFIVNEDSKVVKVPWEGNPIK
-540 TTIGFTVND
+540 TTVNLA
-549 ESKIVKLIV
+549 IH
-558 KDEPL
+558 
-563 PTSCNLVINKIN
+563 KIN
-575 EKGVPILGARFKFFK
+575 EKGVPILGANFKLFK

-597 IKFAYNKNSKVYE
+597 IKFAYNKNLKVYE
-610 LDQMGDGK
+610 LDPMGGGK
-618 LTPSKNDA
+618 LIPSKDGA

-638 ILKEVQAPKGYKLS
+638 ILKEVKAPKGYKLS
-652 EDIYI
+652 DDIYI
-657 TLDYK
+657 TLDFEE
-662 KSFYKIG
+662 SFYRVG
-669 KEGEEIILNKNTET
+669 KEGKKIILNKNTET
-683 NTYDISVKN
+683 NTYDISVEN
-692 IPRIILPETGGSG
+692 VPRIILPETGGSG
-705 TFKFSFI
+705 TSKFSFI
-712 GITLLAGVLSLLVT
+712 GITLLAGVLSLVST
-726 TEFILRERK
+726 TEFVLKERE
-735 N
+735 NW

>member
-1 MKNSKNFNIFI
+1 MKNSKNFNIFT

-18 FMILIMIFPGSIVL
+18 SMIVIMIFPGSIVL

-134 GNSNIRKGISYPVSI
+134 GNSNIRKGVSYPVSI

-156 TIYITGEEYSH
+156 TVYITGEEYSH
-167 PSSGRQYPLMYK
+167 PSSGGQYPLMYK
-179 TADLPMAATDKEQGR
+179 TADLPTAATDKEQGR

-208 YFVEINLGDGSDPNT
+208 YFVEINLGDGVNPNT
-223 RSYLRN
+223 RSYLSN
-229 AQFVDNIPKGMAL
+229 ADFFDNIPKGMAL
-242 DVNSIK
+242 DVNSIC
-248 IIKGNYFEKNNK
+248 IKRMGY
-260 DNYDWLPKD
+260 YDERSSD
-269 VTRDFLERNDG
+269 VTKDFWESNRIKAD
-280 IIANTKHLE
+280 TKHLE

-357 NPNDQKIKYDIKFD
+357 NLNDQKIKYDIKFD
-371 SYGYFFKNTLNIIDK
+371 SYGYFFKDTLNIIDK

-394 KITSTDQFITDFN
+394 KITATDQFITDFD

-435 MKNVSPG
+435 MKNLGPG
-442 DEVKNI
+442 EVVKNI
-448 AYINGNP
+448 AYVNGNP

-460 TKKNP
+460 TRKNP
-465 LVEIIKVSKDD
+465 IVEIIKVSKDD
-476 AESNLLEG
+476 VESNLLEG
-484 AVFKLT
+484 AIFKLT
-490 TKGGKAVK
+490 TKDGKTVK
-498 DVYNQYIKTFTS
+498 DVYNKGVKTFTT
-510 SSEGPI
+510 SSEGSI
-516 KFELPNGDYKLE
+516 RFELPNGDYKLE
-528 EIKAPKGYKLDK
+528 EIKAPNGYKLDQ
-540 TTIGFTVND
+540 TPIEFTVND
-549 ESKIVKLIV
+549 ESKIVKV
-558 KDEPL
+558 VAKDDPL
-563 PTSCNLVINKIN
+563 PTTCNLVINKIN
-575 EKGVPILGARFKFFK
+575 EKEIPILGAKFKLF
-590 EESPKKP
+590 EESNPKKVL
-597 IKFAYNKNSKVYE
+597 KFSSQKNNYE
-610 LDQMGDGK
+610 LNQNGVGK
-618 LTPSKNDA
+618 LTPSGKNA
-626 SFKINNLPYGKY
+626 SFKINNLPYGNY

-652 EDIYI
+652 DDIYI
-657 TLDYK
+657 TLGFEE
-662 KSFYKIG
+662 SFYRVG
-669 KEGEEIILNKNTET
+669 KQGEKIILNKNTET
-683 NTYDISVKN
+683 NTYDISVEN
-692 IPRIILPETGGSG
+692 VPRIILPETGGSG
-705 TFKFSFI
+705 TSKFSFI
-712 GITLLAGVLSLLVT
+712 GIILLAGVLSIVST
-726 TEFILRERK
+726 TKFVLKERE

>member
-1 MKNSKNFNIFI
+1 MKNSKNFNIFT

-18 FMILIMIFPGSIVL
+18 SMIVIMIFPGSIVL
-32 GEETKSVQNDGAVE
+32 GEETKSVQNDRAVE

-134 GNSNIRKGISYPVSI
+134 GNSNIRKGVSYPVSI

-156 TIYITGEEYSH
+156 TVYITGEEYSH
-167 PSSGRQYPLMYK
+167 PSSGGQYPLMYK
-179 TADLPMAATDKEQGR
+179 TADLPTAATDKEQGR

-208 YFVEINLGDGSDPNT
+208 YFVEINLGDGVNPNT
-223 RSYLRN
+223 RSYLSN
-229 AQFVDNIPKGMAL
+229 ADFFDNIPKGMAL
-242 DVNSIK
+242 DVNSIC
-248 IIKGNYFEKNNK
+248 IKRMGY
-260 DNYDWLPKD
+260 YDERSSD
-269 VTRDFLERNDG
+269 VTKDFWESNRIKAD
-280 IIANTKHLE
+280 TKHLE

-371 SYGYFFKNTLNIIDK
+371 SYGYFFKDTLNIIDK
-386 LDPRLSDI
+386 LDPILSNI
-394 KITSTDQFITDFN
+394 KITATDQFITDFD

-435 MKNVSPG
+435 MKNVGPG
-442 DEVKNI
+442 EVVKNI
-448 AYINGNP
+448 AYVNGNP

-465 LVEIIKVSKDD
+465 IVEFILSAEYDD
-476 AESNLLEG
+476 PSLLEG

-490 TKGGKAVK
+490 TKEGETVR
-498 DVYNQYIKTFTS
+498 DIYNEEIKTFTFKNG
-510 SSEGPI
+510 EPLR
-516 KFELPNGDYKLE
+516 FELPDGVYNLE
-528 EIKAPKGYKLDK
+528 QIKAPDGYELNKTPIQFIVNEDSKVVKVPWEGNPIK
-540 TTIGFTVND
+540 TTVNLA
-549 ESKIVKLIV
+549 IH
-558 KDEPL
+558 
-563 PTSCNLVINKIN
+563 KIN
-575 EKGVPILGARFKFFK
+575 EKGLPILGSNFKLFK

-597 IKFAYNKNSKVYE
+597 IKFAYNKNFKVYE
-610 LDQMGDGK
+610 LDPMGGGK
-618 LTPSKNDA
+618 LIPSKDGA

-638 ILKEVQAPKGYKLS
+638 ILKEVKAPKGYKLS
-652 EDIYI
+652 DDIYI
-657 TLDYK
+657 TLDFEE
-662 KSFYKIG
+662 SFYRVG
-669 KEGEEIILNKNTET
+669 KEGKKIILNKNTET
-683 NTYDISVKN
+683 NTYDISVEN
-692 IPRIILPETGGSG
+692 VPRIILPETGGSG
-705 TFKFSFI
+705 TSKFSFI
-712 GITLLAGVLSLLVT
+712 GITLLAAVLSLVST
-726 TEFILRERK
+726 TEFVLKERE

>member
-1 MKNSKNFNIFI
+1 MKNSKNFNIFT

-18 FMILIMIFPGSIVL
+18 SMIVIMIFPGSIVL

-134 GNSNIRKGISYPVSI
+134 GNSNIRKGVSYPVSI

-156 TIYITGEEYSH
+156 TVYITGEEYSH
-167 PSSGRQYPLMYK
+167 PSSGGQYPLMYK
-179 TADLPMAATDKEQGR
+179 TADLPTAATDKEQGR

-208 YFVEINLGDGSDPNT
+208 YFVEINLGDGVNPNT
-223 RSYLRN
+223 RSYLSN
-229 AQFVDNIPKGMAL
+229 ADFFDNIPKGMAL
-242 DVNSIK
+242 DVNSIC
-248 IIKGNYFEKNNK
+248 IKRMGY
-260 DNYDWLPKD
+260 YDERSSD
-269 VTRDFLERNDG
+269 VTKDFWESNRIKAD
-280 IIANTKHLE
+280 TKHLE

-371 SYGYFFKNTLNIIDK
+371 SYGYFFKDTLNIIDK

-394 KITSTDQFITDFN
+394 KITATDQFITDFD

-435 MKNVSPG
+435 MKNVGPG
-442 DEVKNI
+442 EVVKNI
-448 AYINGNP
+448 AYVNGNP

-460 TKKNP
+460 TRKNP
-465 LVEIIKVSKDD
+465 IVEFILSAEYDD
-476 AESNLLEG
+476 PSLLEG

-490 TKGGKAVK
+490 TKEGETVR
-498 DVYNQYIKTFTS
+498 DIYNEEIKTFTFENGEPVS
-510 SSEGPI
+510 
-516 KFELPNGDYKLE
+516 FELPDGVYNLE
-528 EIKAPKGYKLDK
+528 QIKAPEGYELNKTPIQFIVNEDSKVVKVPWEGNPIK
-540 TTIGFTVND
+540 TTVNLA
-549 ESKIVKLIV
+549 IH
-558 KDEPL
+558 
-563 PTSCNLVINKIN
+563 KIN
-575 EKGVPILGARFKFFK
+575 EKGVPILGANFKLFK
-590 EESPKKP
+590 EENPKKP
-597 IKFAYNKNSKVYE
+597 IKFAYNKNLKVYE
-610 LDQMGDGK
+610 LDPMGGGK
-618 LTPSKNDA
+618 LIPSKDGA
-626 SFKINNLPYGKY
+626 SFKINNLHYGNY

-652 EDIYI
+652 DDIYI
-657 TLDYK
+657 TLGFEE
-662 KSFYKIG
+662 SFYRVG
-669 KEGEEIILNKNTET
+669 KQGEKIILNKNTET
-683 NTYDISVKN
+683 NTYNISVEN
-692 IPRIILPETGGSG
+692 VPRIILPETGGSG
-705 TFKFSFI
+705 TSKFSFI
-712 GITLLAGVLSLLVT
+712 GIILLAGVLSIVST
-726 TEFILRERK
+726 TKFVLKESES
-735 N
+735 

>member
-1 MKNSKNFNIFI
+1 MKNGKNFNIFT

-18 FMILIMIFPGSIVL
+18 SMIVIMIFPGSIVL
-32 GEETKSVQNDGAVE
+32 GKESKSVQNDGAVE

-134 GNSNIRKGISYPVSI
+134 GNSNIRKGVSYPVSI

-156 TIYITGEEYSH
+156 TVYITGEEYSH
-167 PSSGRQYPLMYK
+167 PSSGGQYPLMYK
-179 TADLPMAATDKEQGR
+179 TADLPTAATDKEQGR

-208 YFVEINLGDGSDPNT
+208 YFVEINLGDGVNPNT
-223 RSYLRN
+223 RSYLSN
-229 AQFVDNIPKGMAL
+229 ADFFDNIPKGMAL
-242 DVNSIK
+242 DVNSIC
-248 IIKGNYFEKNNK
+248 IKRMGY
-260 DNYDWLPKD
+260 YDERSSD
-269 VTRDFLERNDG
+269 VTKDFWESNRIKAD
-280 IIANTKHLE
+280 TKHLE

-316 NDAKLYYDDDKELP
+316 NDAKLYYDDKELP

-357 NPNDQKIKYDIKFD
+357 NLNDQKIKYDIKFD
-371 SYGYFFKNTLNIIDK
+371 SYGYFFKDTLNIIDK

-394 KITSTDQFITDFN
+394 KITATDQFITDFD

-435 MKNVSPG
+435 MKNVGPG
-442 DEVKNI
+442 EVVKNI
-448 AYINGNP
+448 AYVNGNP

-460 TKKNP
+460 TRKNP
-465 LVEIIKVSKDD
+465 IVEIIKVSKDD
-476 AESNLLEG
+476 VESNLLEG
-484 AVFKLT
+484 AIFKLT
-490 TKGGKAVK
+490 TKDGKTVK
-498 DVYNQYIKTFTS
+498 DVYNKGVKTFTT
-510 SSEGPI
+510 SSEGSI
-516 KFELPNGDYKLE
+516 RFELPNGDYKLE
-528 EIKAPKGYKLDK
+528 EIKAPNGYKLDQ
-540 TTIGFTVND
+540 TPIEFTVND
-549 ESKIVKLIV
+549 ESKIVKV
-558 KDEPL
+558 VAKDDPL
-563 PTSCNLVINKIN
+563 PTTCNLVINKIN
-575 EKGVPILGARFKFFK
+575 EKEIPILGAKFKLF
-590 EESPKKP
+590 EESNPKKVL
-597 IKFAYNKNSKVYE
+597 KFSSQKNNYE
-610 LDQMGDGK
+610 LNQNGVGK
-618 LTPSKNDA
+618 LTPSGKNA

-638 ILKEVQAPKGYKLS
+638 ILKEVKAPKGYKLS
-652 EDIYI
+652 DDIYI
-657 TLDYK
+657 TLDFEE
-662 KSFYKIG
+662 SFYRVG
-669 KEGEEIILNKNTET
+669 KEGKKIILNKNTET
-683 NTYDISVKN
+683 NTYDISVEN
-692 IPRIILPETGGSG
+692 VPRIILPETGGSG
-705 TFKFSFI
+705 TSKFSFI
-712 GITLLAGVLSLLVT
+712 GITLLAAVLSLVST
-726 TEFILRERK
+726 TEFVLKERE

>member
-1 MKNSKNFNIFI
+1 MKNSKNFNIFT

-18 FMILIMIFPGSIVL
+18 SMIVIMIFPGSIVL
-32 GEETKSVQNDGAVE
+32 GEESKSVQNDGAVE

-134 GNSNIRKGISYPVSI
+134 GNSNIRKGVSYPISI

-156 TIYITGEEYSH
+156 TVYITGEEYSH
-167 PSSGRQYPLMYK
+167 PSSGGQYPLMYK
-179 TADLPMAATDKEQGR
+179 TADLPTAATDKEQGR

-208 YFVEINLGDGSDPNT
+208 YFVEINLGDGVNPNT
-223 RSYLRN
+223 RSYLSN
-229 AQFVDNIPKGMAL
+229 ADFFDNIPKGMAL
-242 DVNSIK
+242 DVNSIC
-248 IIKGNYFEKNNK
+248 IKRMGY
-260 DNYDWLPKD
+260 YDERSSD
-269 VTRDFLERNDG
+269 VTKDFWESNRIKAD
-280 IIANTKHLE
+280 TKHLE

-352 TKVKN
+352 TKVTN

-371 SYGYFFKNTLNIIDK
+371 SYGYFFKDTLNIIDK

-394 KITSTDQFITDFN
+394 KITATDQFITDFY

-435 MKNVSPG
+435 MKNVGPG
-442 DEVKNI
+442 EVVKNI
-448 AYINGNP
+448 AYVNGNP

-460 TKKNP
+460 TRKNP
-465 LVEIIKVSKDD
+465 IVEFILS
-476 AESNLLEG
+476 AEYYDPSLLEG

-490 TKGGKAVK
+490 TKDGKTVK
-498 DVYNQYIKTFTS
+498 DVYNQVVKTFTT

-516 KFELPNGDYKLE
+516 RFELPNGDYKLE
-528 EIKAPKGYKLDK
+528 EIKAPNGYKLDQ
-540 TTIGFTVND
+540 TPIEFTVND
-549 ESKIVKLIV
+549 ESKIVKV
-558 KDEPL
+558 VAKDDPL
-563 PTSCNLVINKIN
+563 PTTCNLVINKIN
-575 EKGVPILGARFKFFK
+575 EKEIPILGAKFKLF
-590 EESPKKP
+590 EESNPKKVL
-597 IKFAYNKNSKVYE
+597 KFSSQKNNYE
-610 LDQMGDGK
+610 LNQNGVGK
-618 LTPSKNDA
+618 LTPSGKNA

-638 ILKEVQAPKGYKLS
+638 ILKEVQATKGYKLS
-652 EDIYI
+652 DDIYI
-657 TLDYK
+657 TLGFEE
-662 KSFYKIG
+662 SFYRVG
-669 KEGEEIILNKNTET
+669 KQGEKIILNKNTET
-683 NTYDISVKN
+683 NTYDISVEN
-692 IPRIILPETGGSG
+692 VPRIILPETGGCG
-705 TFKFSFI
+705 TSKFSLI
-712 GITLLAGVLSLLVT
+712 GITLLAGVLSIVST
-726 TEFILRERK
+726 TKFVLKERE

>member
-1 MKNSKNFNIFI
+1 MKNSKNFNIFT

-18 FMILIMIFPGSIVL
+18 SMIVIMIFPGSIVL
-32 GEETKSVQNDGAVE
+32 GEESKSVQNDGAVE

-134 GNSNIRKGISYPVSI
+134 GNSNIRKGVSYPVSI

-156 TIYITGEEYSH
+156 TVYITGEEYSH
-167 PSSGRQYPLMYK
+167 PSSGGQYPLMYK
-179 TADLPMAATDKEQGR
+179 TADLPTAATDKEQGR

-208 YFVEINLGDGSDPNT
+208 YFVEINLGDGVNPNT
-223 RSYLRN
+223 RSYLSN
-229 AQFVDNIPKGMAL
+229 ADFFDNIPKGMAL
-242 DVNSIK
+242 DVNSIS
-248 IIKGNYFEKNNK
+248 IKRMGY
-260 DNYDWLPKD
+260 YDERSSD
-269 VTRDFLERNDG
+269 VTKDFWESNRIKAD
-280 IIANTKHLE
+280 TKHLE

-371 SYGYFFKNTLNIIDK
+371 SYGYFFKDTLNIIDK

-394 KITSTDQFITDFN
+394 KITATDQFITDFN

-435 MKNVSPG
+435 MKNVGPG
-442 DEVKNI
+442 EVVKNI
-448 AYINGNP
+448 AYVNGNP

-465 LVEIIKVSKDD
+465 IVEFILSAEYDD
-476 AESNLLEG
+476 PSLLEG

-490 TKGGKAVK
+490 TKEGETVR
-498 DVYNQYIKTFTS
+498 DIYNEEIKTFTFKDG
-510 SSEGPI
+510 EPLR
-516 KFELPNGDYKLE
+516 FELPDGVYNLE
-528 EIKAPKGYKLDK
+528 QIKAPDGYELNKTPIQFIVNEDSKVVKVPLEGNPIK
-540 TTIGFTVND
+540 TTVNLA
-549 ESKIVKLIV
+549 IH
-558 KDEPL
+558 
-563 PTSCNLVINKIN
+563 KIN
-575 EKGVPILGARFKFFK
+575 EKGLPILGANFKLFK

-597 IKFAYNKNSKVYE
+597 IKFAYNKNLKVYE
-610 LDQMGDGK
+610 LDPMGGGK
-618 LTPSKNDA
+618 LIPSKDGA

-638 ILKEVQAPKGYKLS
+638 ILKEVKAPKGYKLS
-652 EDIYI
+652 DDIYI
-657 TLDYK
+657 TLGFK
-662 KSFYKIG
+662 ESFYRVG
-669 KEGEEIILNKNTET
+669 KQGKKIILNKNTET
-683 NTYDISVKN
+683 NTYDISVEN
-692 IPRIILPETGGSG
+692 VPRIILPETGGSG
-705 TFKFSFI
+705 TSKFSFI
-712 GITLLAGVLSLLVT
+712 GITLLACVLSLVST
-726 TEFILRERK
+726 TEFVLKERE

>member
-1 MKNSKNFNIFI
+1 MKNSKNFNIFT

-18 FMILIMIFPGSIVL
+18 SMILIMISPGSIVL

-51 FESNTVAKDISNNL
+51 FESNTVAKGISNNL

-98 PDQHFKDF
+98 HDQHFKDF

-134 GNSNIRKGISYPVSI
+134 GNSNIRKGVSYPVSI

-156 TIYITGEEYSH
+156 TVYITGEEYSNS
-167 PSSGRQYPLMYK
+167 SSGGQYPLMYK
-179 TADLPMAATDKEQGR
+179 TADLPTAATDKEQGR

-208 YFVEINLGDGSDPNT
+208 YFVEINLGDGVNPNT
-223 RSYLRN
+223 RSYLSN
-229 AQFVDNIPKGMAL
+229 ADFFDNIPKGMAL
-242 DVNSIK
+242 DVNSIC
-248 IIKGNYFEKNNK
+248 IKRMGY
-260 DNYDWLPKD
+260 YDERSSD
-269 VTRDFLERNDG
+269 VTKDFWESNRIKAD
-280 IIANTKHLE
+280 TKHLE

-352 TKVKN
+352 TKVTN

-371 SYGYFFKNTLNIIDK
+371 SYGYFFKDTLNIIDK

-394 KITSTDQFITDFN
+394 KITATDQFITDFY

-435 MKNVSPG
+435 MKNVGPG
-442 DEVKNI
+442 EVVKNI
-448 AYINGNP
+448 AYVNGNP

-460 TKKNP
+460 TRKNP
-465 LVEIIKVSKDD
+465 IVEFILS
-476 AESNLLEG
+476 AEYYDPSLLEG

-490 TKGGKAVK
+490 TKDGKTVK
-498 DVYNQYIKTFTS
+498 DVYNQVVKTFIT

-516 KFELPNGDYKLE
+516 RFELPNGDYKLE
-528 EIKAPKGYKLDK
+528 EIKAPNGYKLDQ
-540 TTIGFTVND
+540 TPIEFTVND
-549 ESKIVKLIV
+549 ESKIVKV
-558 KDEPL
+558 VAKDEPL
-563 PTSCNLVINKIN
+563 PTTCNLVINKIN
-575 EKGVPILGARFKFFK
+575 EKEIPILGAKFKLF
-590 EESPKKP
+590 EESNPKKVL
-597 IKFAYNKNSKVYE
+597 KFSSQKNNYE
-610 LDQMGDGK
+610 LNQNGVGK
-618 LTPSKNDA
+618 LTPSGKNA
-626 SFKINNLPYGKY
+626 SFKINNLPYGNY

-652 EDIYI
+652 DDIYI
-657 TLDYK
+657 TLGFEE
-662 KSFYKIG
+662 SFYRVG
-669 KEGEEIILNKNTET
+669 KQGEKIILNKNTET
-683 NTYDISVKN
+683 NTYDISVEN
-692 IPRIILPETGGSG
+692 VPRIILPETGGSG
-705 TFKFSFI
+705 TSKFPLI
-712 GITLLAGVLSLLVT
+712 GITLLAGVLSIVSTIKFVLK
-726 TEFILRERK
+726 ERE

>member
-1 MKNSKNFNIFI
+1 MKNSKNFNIFT

-32 GEETKSVQNDGAVE
+32 GEESKSVQNDGAVE

-134 GNSNIRKGISYPVSI
+134 GNSNIRKGVSYPISI

-156 TIYITGEEYSH
+156 TVYITGEEYSH
-167 PSSGRQYPLMYK
+167 PSSGGQYPLMYK
-179 TADLPMAATDKEQGR
+179 TADLPTAATDKEQGR

-208 YFVEINLGDGSDPNT
+208 YFVEINLGDGVNPNT
-223 RSYLRN
+223 RSYLSN
-229 AQFVDNIPKGMAL
+229 ADFFDNIPKGMAL
-242 DVNSIK
+242 DVNSIC
-248 IIKGNYFEKNNK
+248 IKRMGY
-260 DNYDWLPKD
+260 YDERSSD
-269 VTRDFLERNDG
+269 VTKDFWESNRIKAD
-280 IIANTKHLE
+280 TKHLE

-371 SYGYFFKNTLNIIDK
+371 SYGYFFKDTLNIIDK

-394 KITSTDQFITDFN
+394 KITATDQFITDFD

-435 MKNVSPG
+435 MKNVGPG
-442 DEVKNI
+442 EVVKNI
-448 AYINGNP
+448 AYVNGNP

-460 TKKNP
+460 TRKNP
-465 LVEIIKVSKDD
+465 IVEFILSAEYDD
-476 AESNLLEG
+476 PSLLEG

-490 TKGGKAVK
+490 TKEGETVR
-498 DVYNQYIKTFTS
+498 DIYNEEIKTFTFENGEPVS
-510 SSEGPI
+510 
-516 KFELPNGDYKLE
+516 FELPDGVYNLE
-528 EIKAPKGYKLDK
+528 QIKAPEGYELNKTPIQFIVNEDSKVVKVPWEGNPIK
-540 TTIGFTVND
+540 TTVNLA
-549 ESKIVKLIV
+549 IH
-558 KDEPL
+558 
-563 PTSCNLVINKIN
+563 KIN
-575 EKGVPILGARFKFFK
+575 EKGVPILGANFKLFK
-590 EESPKKP
+590 EENPKKP
-597 IKFAYNKNSKVYE
+597 IKFAYNKNLKVYE
-610 LDQMGDGK
+610 LDPMGGGK
-618 LTPSKNDA
+618 LIPSKDGA

-638 ILKEVQAPKGYKLS
+638 ILKEVKAPKGYKLS
-652 EDIYI
+652 DDIYI
-657 TLDYK
+657 TLDFEE
-662 KSFYKIG
+662 SFYRVG
-669 KEGEEIILNKNTET
+669 KEGKKIILNKNTET
-683 NTYDISVKN
+683 NTYDISVEN
-692 IPRIILPETGGSG
+692 VPRIILPETGGSG
-705 TFKFSFI
+705 TSKFSFI
-712 GITLLAGVLSLLVT
+712 GITLLAAVLSLVST
-726 TEFILRERK
+726 TEFVLKERE

>member
-1 MKNSKNFNIFI
+1 MKNSKNFNIFT

-18 FMILIMIFPGSIVL
+18 SMILIMISPGIIVL

-98 PDQHFKDF
+98 HDQHFKDF

-134 GNSNIRKGISYPVSI
+134 GNSNIRKGVSYPVSI

-156 TIYITGEEYSH
+156 TVYITGEEYSNS
-167 PSSGRQYPLMYK
+167 SSGGQYPLMYK
-179 TADLPMAATDKEQGR
+179 TADLPTAATDKEQGR

-208 YFVEINLGDGSDPNT
+208 YFVEINLGDGVNPNT
-223 RSYLRN
+223 RSYLSN
-229 AQFVDNIPKGMAL
+229 ADFFDNIPKGMAL
-242 DVNSIK
+242 DVNSIC
-248 IIKGNYFEKNNK
+248 IKRMGYHDERSSDITK
-260 DNYDWLPKD
+260 DFWESNRIKAD
-269 VTRDFLERNDG
+269 
-280 IIANTKHLE
+280 TKHLE

-352 TKVKN
+352 TKVTN

-371 SYGYFFKNTLNIIDK
+371 SYGYFFKDTLNIIDK

-394 KITSTDQFITDFN
+394 KITATDQFITDFY

-435 MKNVSPG
+435 MKNVGPG
-442 DEVKNI
+442 EVVKNI
-448 AYINGNP
+448 AYVNGNP

-460 TKKNP
+460 TRKNP
-465 LVEIIKVSKDD
+465 IVEFILS
-476 AESNLLEG
+476 AEYYDPSLLEG

-490 TKGGKAVK
+490 TKEGETVR
-498 DVYNQYIKTFTS
+498 DIYNEEIKTFTFKNG
-510 SSEGPI
+510 EPLR
-516 KFELPNGDYKLE
+516 FELPDGVYNLE
-528 EIKAPKGYKLDK
+528 QIKAPEGYELNKTPIQFIVNEDSKVVKVPWEGNPIK
-540 TTIGFTVND
+540 TTVNLA
-549 ESKIVKLIV
+549 IH
-558 KDEPL
+558 
-563 PTSCNLVINKIN
+563 KIN
-575 EKGVPILGARFKFFK
+575 EKGLPILGANFKLFK

-597 IKFAYNKNSKVYE
+597 IKFAYNKNFKVYE
-610 LDQMGDGK
+610 LDPMGGGK
-618 LTPSKNDA
+618 LIPSKDGA

-638 ILKEVQAPKGYKLS
+638 ILKEVKAPKGYKLS
-652 EDIYI
+652 DDIYI
-657 TLDYK
+657 TLDFEE
-662 KSFYKIG
+662 SFYRVG
-669 KEGEEIILNKNTET
+669 KEGKKIILNKNTET
-683 NTYDISVKN
+683 NTYDILVEN
-692 IPRIILPETGGSG
+692 VPRIILPETGGSG
-705 TFKFSFI
+705 TSKFSFI
-712 GITLLAGVLSLLVT
+712 GITLLAGVLSLVST
-726 TEFILRERK
+726 TEFVLKERE

>member
-1 MKNSKNFNIFI
+1 MKNSKNFNIFT

-18 FMILIMIFPGSIVL
+18 SMIVIMIFPGSIVL
-32 GEETKSVQNDGAVE
+32 GEESKSVQNDGAVE

-134 GNSNIRKGISYPVSI
+134 GNSNIRKGVSYPISI

-156 TIYITGEEYSH
+156 TVYITGEEYSH
-167 PSSGRQYPLMYK
+167 PSSGGQYPLMYK
-179 TADLPMAATDKEQGR
+179 TADLPTAATDKEQGR

-208 YFVEINLGDGSDPNT
+208 YFVEINLGDGVNPNT
-223 RSYLRN
+223 RSYLSN
-229 AQFVDNIPKGMAL
+229 ADFFDNIPKGMAL
-242 DVNSIK
+242 DVNSIC
-248 IIKGNYFEKNNK
+248 IKRMGY
-260 DNYDWLPKD
+260 YDERSSD
-269 VTRDFLERNDG
+269 VTKDFWESNRIKAD
-280 IIANTKHLE
+280 TKHLE

-307 ITSTESGYL
+307 ITSNESGYL

-371 SYGYFFKNTLNIIDK
+371 SYGYFFKDTLNIIDK

-394 KITSTDQFITDFN
+394 KITATDQFITDFD
-407 ENTKELVIKNSNGD
+407 ENTKELVIKNSYGD

-435 MKNVSPG
+435 MKNVGPG
-442 DEVKNI
+442 EVVKNI
-448 AYINGNP
+448 AYVNGNP

-460 TKKNP
+460 TRKNP
-465 LVEIIKVSKDD
+465 IVEFILSAEYDD
-476 AESNLLEG
+476 PSLLEG

-490 TKGGKAVK
+490 TKEGETVR
-498 DVYNQYIKTFTS
+498 DIYNEEIKTFTFENGEPVS
-510 SSEGPI
+510 
-516 KFELPNGDYKLE
+516 FELPDGVYNLE
-528 EIKAPKGYKLDK
+528 QIKAPEGYELNKTPIQFIVNEDSKVVKVPWEGNPIK
-540 TTIGFTVND
+540 TTVNLA
-549 ESKIVKLIV
+549 IH
-558 KDEPL
+558 
-563 PTSCNLVINKIN
+563 KIN
-575 EKGVPILGARFKFFK
+575 EKGVPILGANFKLFK
-590 EESPKKP
+590 EENPKKP
-597 IKFAYNKNSKVYE
+597 IKFAYNKNLKVYE
-610 LDQMGDGK
+610 LDPMGGGK
-618 LTPSKNDA
+618 LIPSKDGA

-638 ILKEVQAPKGYKLS
+638 ILKEVKAPKGYKLS
-652 EDIYI
+652 DDIYI
-657 TLDYK
+657 TLDFEE
-662 KSFYKIG
+662 SFYRVG
-669 KEGEEIILNKNTET
+669 KEGKKIILNKNTET
-683 NTYDISVKN
+683 NTYDISVEN
-692 IPRIILPETGGSG
+692 VPRIILPETGGSG
-705 TFKFSFI
+705 TSKFSFI
-712 GITLLAGVLSLLVT
+712 GITLLAAVLSLVST
-726 TEFILRERK
+726 TEFVLKERE

>member
-1 MKNSKNFNIFI
+1 MKNSKNFNIFT

-18 FMILIMIFPGSIVL
+18 SMILIMISPGSIVL

-51 FESNTVAKDISNNL
+51 FESNTVAKGISNNL

-98 PDQHFKDF
+98 HDQHFKDF

-134 GNSNIRKGISYPVSI
+134 GNSNIRKGVSYPVSI

-156 TIYITGEEYSH
+156 TVYITGEEYSNS
-167 PSSGRQYPLMYK
+167 SSGGQYPLMYK
-179 TADLPMAATDKEQGR
+179 TADLPTAATDKEQGR

-208 YFVEINLGDGSDPNT
+208 YFVEINLGDGANPNT
-223 RSYLRN
+223 RSYLSN
-229 AQFVDNIPKGMAL
+229 ADFFDNIPKGMAL
-242 DVNSIK
+242 DINSIC
-248 IIKGNYFEKNNK
+248 IKRMGY
-260 DNYDWLPKD
+260 YDERSSD
-269 VTRDFLERNDG
+269 VTKDFWESNRIKAD
-280 IIANTKHLE
+280 TKHLE

-294 IRYERYTVIYETR
+294 IRYERYTIIYETR

-352 TKVKN
+352 TKVTN

-371 SYGYFFKNTLNIIDK
+371 SYGYFFKDTLNIIDK

-394 KITSTDQFITDFN
+394 KITATDQFITDFY

-435 MKNVSPG
+435 MKNVGPG
-442 DEVKNI
+442 EVVKNI
-448 AYINGNP
+448 AYVNGNP

-460 TKKNP
+460 TRKNP
-465 LVEIIKVSKDD
+465 IVEIIKVSKDD
-476 AESNLLEG
+476 VESNLLEG

-490 TKGGKAVK
+490 TKDGKTVK
-498 DVYNQYIKTFTS
+498 DVYNQLVKTFTTN
-510 SSEGPI
+510 SEGPI
-516 KFELPNGDYKLE
+516 RFELPNGDCKLE
-528 EIKAPKGYKLDK
+528 EIKDPNGYKLDQ
-540 TTIGFTVND
+540 TPIEFTVND
-549 ESKIVKLIV
+549 ESKIVKV
-558 KDEPL
+558 VAKDDPL
-563 PTSCNLVINKIN
+563 STTCNLVINKIN
-575 EKGVPILGARFKFFK
+575 EKEIPILGAKFKLF
-590 EESPKKP
+590 EESNPKKVL
-597 IKFAYNKNSKVYE
+597 KFSSQKNNYE
-610 LDQMGDGK
+610 LNQNGVGK
-618 LTPSKNDA
+618 LTPSGKNA
-626 SFKINNLPYGKY
+626 SFKINNLPYGNY

-652 EDIYI
+652 DDIYI
-657 TLDYK
+657 TLGFEE
-662 KSFYKIG
+662 SFYRVG
-669 KEGEEIILNKNTET
+669 KEGEKIILNKNTET

-692 IPRIILPETGGSG
+692 VPRIILPETGGCG
-705 TFKFSFI
+705 TSKFSLI
-712 GITLLAGVLSLLVT
+712 GITLLAGVLSIVSTIKFVLK
-726 TEFILRERK
+726 ERE

>member
-1 MKNSKNFNIFI
+1 MKNSKNFNIFT

-18 FMILIMIFPGSIVL
+18 SMIVIMIFPGSIVL
-32 GEETKSVQNDGAVE
+32 GEESKSVQNDGAVE

-134 GNSNIRKGISYPVSI
+134 GNSNIRKGVSYPVSI

-156 TIYITGEEYSH
+156 TVYITGEEYSN
-167 PSSGRQYPLMYK
+167 PSSGGQYPLMYK
-179 TADLPMAATDKEQGR
+179 TADLPTAATDKEQGR

-208 YFVEINLGDGSDPNT
+208 YFVEINLGDGVNPNT
-223 RSYLRN
+223 RSYLSN
-229 AQFVDNIPKGMAL
+229 ADFFDNIPKGMAL
-242 DVNSIK
+242 DVNSIC
-248 IIKGNYFEKNNK
+248 IKRMGY
-260 DNYDWLPKD
+260 YDERSSD
-269 VTRDFLERNDG
+269 VTKDFWESNRIKAD
-280 IIANTKHLE
+280 TKHLE

-371 SYGYFFKNTLNIIDK
+371 SYGYFFKDTLNIIDK

-394 KITSTDQFITDFN
+394 KITATDQFITDFD

-435 MKNVSPG
+435 MKNVGPG
-442 DEVKNI
+442 EVVKNI
-448 AYINGNP
+448 AYVNGNP

-460 TKKNP
+460 TRKNP
-465 LVEIIKVSKDD
+465 IVEFILSAEYDD
-476 AESNLLEG
+476 PSLLEG

-490 TKGGKAVK
+490 TKEGETVR
-498 DVYNQYIKTFTS
+498 DIYNEEIKTFTFKNG
-510 SSEGPI
+510 EPLR
-516 KFELPNGDYKLE
+516 FELPDGVYNLE
-528 EIKAPKGYKLDK
+528 QIKAPDGYELNKTPIQFIVNEDSKVVKVPWEGNPIK
-540 TTIGFTVND
+540 TTVNLA
-549 ESKIVKLIV
+549 IH
-558 KDEPL
+558 
-563 PTSCNLVINKIN
+563 KIN
-575 EKGVPILGARFKFFK
+575 EKGLPILGANFKLFK

-597 IKFAYNKNSKVYE
+597 IKFAYNKNLKVYE
-610 LDQMGDGK
+610 LDPMGGGK
-618 LTPSKNDA
+618 LIPSKDGA

-638 ILKEVQAPKGYKLS
+638 ILKEVKAPKGYKLS
-652 EDIYI
+652 DDIYI
-657 TLDYK
+657 TLDSEE
-662 KSFYKIG
+662 SFYRVG
-669 KEGEEIILNKNTET
+669 KQGEKIILNKNTET
-683 NTYDISVKN
+683 NTYDISVEN
-692 IPRIILPETGGSG
+692 VPRIILPETGGSG
-705 TFKFSFI
+705 TSKFSFI
-712 GITLLAGVLSLLVT
+712 GITLLAGVLSLVST
-726 TEFILRERK
+726 TEFVLKERE

>member
-1 MKNSKNFNIFI
+1 MKNSKNFNIFT

-18 FMILIMIFPGSIVL
+18 SMIVIMIFPGSIVL
-32 GEETKSVQNDGAVE
+32 GKESKSVQNDGAVE

-51 FESNTVAKDISNNL
+51 FESNTVAKGISNNL

-134 GNSNIRKGISYPVSI
+134 GNSNIRKGVSYPISI

-156 TIYITGEEYSH
+156 TVYITGEEYSH
-167 PSSGRQYPLMYK
+167 PSSGGQYPLMYK
-179 TADLPMAATDKEQGR
+179 TADLPTAATDKEQGR

-208 YFVEINLGDGSDPNT
+208 YFVEINLGDGVNPNT
-223 RSYLRN
+223 RSYLSN
-229 AQFVDNIPKGMAL
+229 ADFFDNIPKGMAL
-242 DVNSIK
+242 DVNSIC
-248 IIKGNYFEKNNK
+248 IKRMGY
-260 DNYDWLPKD
+260 YDERSSD
-269 VTRDFLERNDG
+269 VTKDFWESNRIKAD
-280 IIANTKHLE
+280 TKHLE

-371 SYGYFFKNTLNIIDK
+371 SYGYFFKDTLNIIDK

-394 KITSTDQFITDFN
+394 KITATDQFITDFD

-435 MKNVSPG
+435 MKNVGPG
-442 DEVKNI
+442 EVVKNI
-448 AYINGNP
+448 AYVNGNP

-460 TKKNP
+460 TRKNP
-465 LVEIIKVSKDD
+465 IVEFILSAEYDD
-476 AESNLLEG
+476 PSLLEG

-490 TKGGKAVK
+490 TKEGETVR
-498 DVYNQYIKTFTS
+498 DIYNEEIKTFTFENGEPVS
-510 SSEGPI
+510 
-516 KFELPNGDYKLE
+516 FELPDGVYNLE
-528 EIKAPKGYKLDK
+528 QIKAPEGYELNKTPIQFIVNEDSKVVKVPWEGNPIK
-540 TTIGFTVND
+540 TTVNLA
-549 ESKIVKLIV
+549 IH
-558 KDEPL
+558 
-563 PTSCNLVINKIN
+563 KIN
-575 EKGVPILGARFKFFK
+575 EKGVPILGANFKLFK
-590 EESPKKP
+590 EENPKKP
-597 IKFAYNKNSKVYE
+597 IKFAYNKNFKVYE
-610 LDQMGDGK
+610 LDPMGGGK
-618 LTPSKNDA
+618 LIPSKDGA

-638 ILKEVQAPKGYKLS
+638 ILKEVKAPKGYKLS
-652 EDIYI
+652 DDIYI
-657 TLDYK
+657 TLDFEE
-662 KSFYKIG
+662 SFYRVG
-669 KEGEEIILNKNTET
+669 KQGEKIILNKNTET
-683 NTYDISVKN
+683 NTYDISVEN
-692 IPRIILPETGGSG
+692 VPRIILPETGGSG
-705 TFKFSFI
+705 TSKFSFI
-712 GITLLAGVLSLLVT
+712 GITLLAAVLSLVST
-726 TEFILRERK
+726 TEFVLKERE

>member
-1 MKNSKNFNIFI
+1 MKNSKNFNIFT

-134 GNSNIRKGISYPVSI
+134 GNSNIRKGVSYPVSI

-156 TIYITGEEYSH
+156 TVYITGEEYSH
-167 PSSGRQYPLMYK
+167 PSSGGQYPLMYK
-179 TADLPMAATDKEQGR
+179 TADLPTAATDKEQGR

-208 YFVEINLGDGSDPNT
+208 YFVEINLGDGVNPNT
-223 RSYLRN
+223 RSYLSN
-229 AQFVDNIPKGMAL
+229 ADFFDNIPKGMAL
-242 DVNSIK
+242 DVNSIC
-248 IIKGNYFEKNNK
+248 IKRMGY
-260 DNYDWLPKD
+260 YDERSSD
-269 VTRDFLERNDG
+269 VTKDFWESNRIKAD
-280 IIANTKHLE
+280 TKHLE

-371 SYGYFFKNTLNIIDK
+371 SYGYFFKDTLNIIDK

-394 KITSTDQFITDFN
+394 KITATDQFITDFD

-435 MKNVSPG
+435 MKNVGPG
-442 DEVKNI
+442 EVVKNI
-448 AYINGNP
+448 AYVNGNP

-460 TKKNP
+460 TRKNP
-465 LVEIIKVSKDD
+465 IVEFILSAEYDD
-476 AESNLLEG
+476 PSLLEG

-490 TKGGKAVK
+490 TKEGETVR
-498 DVYNQYIKTFTS
+498 DIYNEEIKTFTFENGEPVS
-510 SSEGPI
+510 
-516 KFELPNGDYKLE
+516 FELPDGVYNLE
-528 EIKAPKGYKLDK
+528 QIKAPEGYELNKTPIQFIVNEDSKVVKVPWEGNPIK
-540 TTIGFTVND
+540 TTVNLA
-549 ESKIVKLIV
+549 IH
-558 KDEPL
+558 
-563 PTSCNLVINKIN
+563 KIN
-575 EKGVPILGARFKFFK
+575 EKGVPILGANFKLFK
-590 EESPKKP
+590 EENPKKP
-597 IKFAYNKNSKVYE
+597 IKFAYNKNLKVYE
-610 LDQMGDGK
+610 LDPMGGGK
-618 LTPSKNDA
+618 LIPSKDGA

-638 ILKEVQAPKGYKLS
+638 ILKEVKAPKGYKLS
-652 EDIYI
+652 DDIYI
-657 TLDYK
+657 TLDFEE
-662 KSFYKIG
+662 SFYRVG
-669 KEGEEIILNKNTET
+669 KEGKKIILNKNTET
-683 NTYDISVKN
+683 NTYDISVEN
-692 IPRIILPETGGSG
+692 VPRIILPETGGSG
-705 TFKFSFI
+705 TSKFSFI
-712 GITLLAGVLSLLVT
+712 GITLLAAVLSLVST
-726 TEFILRERK
+726 TEFVLKERE

>member
-1 MKNSKNFNIFI
+1 MKNSKNFNIFT

-18 FMILIMIFPGSIVL
+18 SMILIMISPGIIVL
-32 GEETKSVQNDGAVE
+32 GEETKSVQNDGVVE

-98 PDQHFKDF
+98 HDQHFKDF

-134 GNSNIRKGISYPVSI
+134 GNSNIRKGVSYPVSI

-156 TIYITGEEYSH
+156 TVYITGEEYSNS
-167 PSSGRQYPLMYK
+167 SSGGQYPLMYK
-179 TADLPMAATDKEQGR
+179 TADLPTAATDKEQGR

-208 YFVEINLGDGSDPNT
+208 YFVEINLGDGVNPNT
-223 RSYLRN
+223 RSYLSN
-229 AQFVDNIPKGMAL
+229 ADFFDNIPKGMAL
-242 DVNSIK
+242 DVNSIC
-248 IIKGNYFEKNNK
+248 IKRMGY
-260 DNYDWLPKD
+260 YDERSSD
-269 VTRDFLERNDG
+269 VTKDFWESNRIKAD
-280 IIANTKHLE
+280 TKHLE

-294 IRYERYTVIYETR
+294 IRYERYTIIYETR

-352 TKVKN
+352 TKVTN

-371 SYGYFFKNTLNIIDK
+371 SYGYFFKDTLNIIDK

-394 KITSTDQFITDFN
+394 KITATDQFITDFY

-421 IDAKKPAYITIEAS
+421 IDVKKPAYITIEAS
-435 MKNVSPG
+435 MKNVGPG
-442 DEVKNI
+442 EVVKNI
-448 AYINGNP
+448 AYVNGNP

-460 TKKNP
+460 TRKNP
-465 LVEIIKVSKDD
+465 IVEIIKVSKDD
-476 AESNLLEG
+476 VESNLLEG

-490 TKGGKAVK
+490 TKDGKTVK
-498 DVYNQYIKTFTS
+498 DVYNQFVKTFTTN
-510 SSEGPI
+510 SEGPI
-516 KFELPNGDYKLE
+516 RFELPNGDYKLE
-528 EIKAPKGYKLDK
+528 EIKAPNGYKLDQ
-540 TTIGFTVND
+540 TPIEFTVND
-549 ESKIVKLIV
+549 ESKIVKV
-558 KDEPL
+558 VAKDEPL
-563 PTSCNLVINKIN
+563 PTTCNLVINKIN
-575 EKGVPILGARFKFFK
+575 EKEIPILGAKFKLF
-590 EESPKKP
+590 EESNPKKVL
-597 IKFAYNKNSKVYE
+597 KFSSQKNNYE
-610 LDQMGDGK
+610 LNQNGVGK
-618 LTPSKNDA
+618 LTPSGKNA
-626 SFKINNLPYGKY
+626 SFKINNLPYGNY

-652 EDIYI
+652 DDIYI
-657 TLDYK
+657 TLGFEE
-662 KSFYKIG
+662 SFYRVG
-669 KEGEEIILNKNTET
+669 KQGEKIILNKNTET
-683 NTYDISVKN
+683 NTYDISVEN
-692 IPRIILPETGGSG
+692 VPRIILPETGGSG
-705 TFKFSFI
+705 TSKFSFI
-712 GITLLAGVLSLLVT
+712 GITLLAGVLSIVST
-726 TEFILRERK
+726 TKFVLKERE

>member
-1 MKNSKNFNIFI
+1 MKNSKNFNIFT

-18 FMILIMIFPGSIVL
+18 SMIVIMIFPGSIVL
-32 GEETKSVQNDGAVE
+32 GEESKSVQNDGAVE

-134 GNSNIRKGISYPVSI
+134 GNSNIRKGVSYPVSI

-156 TIYITGEEYSH
+156 TVYITGEEYSH
-167 PSSGRQYPLMYK
+167 PSSGGQYPLMYK
-179 TADLPMAATDKEQGR
+179 TADLPTAATDKEQGR

-208 YFVEINLGDGSDPNT
+208 YFVEINLGDGVNPNT
-223 RSYLRN
+223 RSYLSN
-229 AQFVDNIPKGMAL
+229 ADFFDNIPKGMAL
-242 DVNSIK
+242 DVNSIC
-248 IIKGNYFEKNNK
+248 IKRMGY
-260 DNYDWLPKD
+260 YDERSSD
-269 VTRDFLERNDG
+269 VTKDFWESNRIKAD
-280 IIANTKHLE
+280 TKHLE

-316 NDAKLYYDDDKELP
+316 NDAKLYYDDKELP

-357 NPNDQKIKYDIKFD
+357 NLNDQKIKYDIKFD
-371 SYGYFFKNTLNIIDK
+371 SYGYFFKDTLNIIDK

-394 KITSTDQFITDFN
+394 KITATDQFITDFD

-435 MKNVSPG
+435 MKNVGPG
-442 DEVKNI
+442 EVVKNI
-448 AYINGNP
+448 AYVNGNP

-460 TKKNP
+460 TRKNP
-465 LVEIIKVSKDD
+465 IVEIIKVSKDD
-476 AESNLLEG
+476 VESNLLEG
-484 AVFKLT
+484 AIFKLT
-490 TKGGKAVK
+490 TKDGKTVK
-498 DVYNQYIKTFTS
+498 DVYNK
-510 SSEGPI
+510 
-516 KFELPNGDYKLE
+516 
-528 EIKAPKGYKLDK
+528 
-540 TTIGFTVND
+540 
-549 ESKIVKLIV
+549 
-558 KDEPL
+558 
-563 PTSCNLVINKIN
+563 
-575 EKGVPILGARFKFFK
+575 
-590 EESPKKP
+590 
-597 IKFAYNKNSKVYE
+597 
-610 LDQMGDGK
+610 
-618 LTPSKNDA
+618 
-626 SFKINNLPYGKY
+626 
-638 ILKEVQAPKGYKLS
+638 
-652 EDIYI
+652 
-657 TLDYK
+657 
-662 KSFYKIG
+662 
-669 KEGEEIILNKNTET
+669 
-683 NTYDISVKN
+683 
-692 IPRIILPETGGSG
+692 
-705 TFKFSFI
+705 
-712 GITLLAGVLSLLVT
+712 
-726 TEFILRERK
+726 
-735 N
+735 

>member
-1 MKNSKNFNIFI
+1 MKNSKNFNIFT

-18 FMILIMIFPGSIVL
+18 SMILIMISPGSIVL
-32 GEETKSVQNDGAVE
+32 GEEAKSVQNDGAVE

-134 GNSNIRKGISYPVSI
+134 GNSNIRKGVSYPVSI

-156 TIYITGEEYSH
+156 TVYITGEEYSH
-167 PSSGRQYPLMYK
+167 PSSGGQYPLMYK
-179 TADLPMAATDKEQGR
+179 TADLPTAATDKEQGR

-208 YFVEINLGDGSDPNT
+208 YFVEINLGDGVNPNT
-223 RSYLRN
+223 RSYLSN
-229 AQFVDNIPKGMAL
+229 ADFFDNIPKGMAL
-242 DVNSIK
+242 DVNSIC
-248 IIKGNYFEKNNK
+248 IKRMGY
-260 DNYDWLPKD
+260 YDERSSD
-269 VTRDFLERNDG
+269 VTKDFWESNRIKAD
-280 IIANTKHLE
+280 TKHLE

-371 SYGYFFKNTLNIIDK
+371 SYGYFFKDTLNIIDK

-394 KITSTDQFITDFN
+394 KITATDQFITDFD

-435 MKNVSPG
+435 MKNVGPG
-442 DEVKNI
+442 EVVKNI
-448 AYINGNP
+448 AYVNGNP

-460 TKKNP
+460 TRKNP
-465 LVEIIKVSKDD
+465 IVEFILSAEYDD
-476 AESNLLEG
+476 PSLLEG

-490 TKGGKAVK
+490 TKEGETVR
-498 DVYNQYIKTFTS
+498 DIYNEEIKTFTFKN
-510 SSEGPI
+510 GDPLR
-516 KFELPNGDYKLE
+516 FELPDGVYNLE
-528 EIKAPKGYKLDK
+528 QIKVPDGYELNK
-540 TTIGFTVND
+540 TPIQFIVNED
-549 ESKIVKLIV
+549 SKVVKVPWEGNPIKTNV
-558 KDEPL
+558 
-563 PTSCNLVINKIN
+563 NLAIHKIN
-575 EKGVPILGARFKFFK
+575 EKGLPILGANFKLFK
-590 EESPKKP
+590 EESTKKP
-597 IKFAYNKNSKVYE
+597 IKFAYNKNLKVYE
-610 LDQMGDGK
+610 LDPMGGGK
-618 LTPSKNDA
+618 LIPSKDGA

-638 ILKEVQAPKGYKLS
+638 ILKEVKAPKGYKLS
-652 EDIYI
+652 DDIYI
-657 TLDYK
+657 TLGFEE
-662 KSFYKIG
+662 SFYRVG
-669 KEGEEIILNKNTET
+669 KQGEKIILNKNTET
-683 NTYDISVKN
+683 NTYDISVEN
-692 IPRIILPETGGSG
+692 FPRIILPETGGSG
-705 TFKFSFI
+705 TSKFSFI
-712 GITLLAGVLSLLVT
+712 GITLLACVLSLVST
-726 TEFILRERK
+726 TEFVLKERE

>member
-1 MKNSKNFNIFI
+1 MKNSKNFNIFT

-18 FMILIMIFPGSIVL
+18 SMIVIMIFPGSIVL
-32 GEETKSVQNDGAVE
+32 GEESKSVQNDGAVE

-98 PDQHFKDF
+98 HDQHFKDF

-134 GNSNIRKGISYPVSI
+134 GNSNIRKGVSYPVSI

-156 TIYITGEEYSH
+156 TVYITGEEYSH
-167 PSSGRQYPLMYK
+167 PSSGGQYPLMYK
-179 TADLPMAATDKEQGR
+179 TADLPTAATDKEQGR

-208 YFVEINLGDGSDPNT
+208 YFVEINLGDGVNPNT
-223 RSYLRN
+223 RSYLSN
-229 AQFVDNIPKGMAL
+229 ADFFDNIPKGMAL
-242 DVNSIK
+242 DVNSIC
-248 IIKGNYFEKNNK
+248 IKRMGY
-260 DNYDWLPKD
+260 YDERSSD
-269 VTRDFLERNDG
+269 VTKDFWESNRIKAD
-280 IIANTKHLE
+280 TKHLE

-335 KLSKDAGALNVY
+335 KLSKDSGALNVY

-371 SYGYFFKNTLNIIDK
+371 SYGYFFKDTLNIIDK

-394 KITSTDQFITDFN
+394 KITATDQFITDFD

-435 MKNVSPG
+435 MKNVGPG
-442 DEVKNI
+442 EVVKNI
-448 AYINGNP
+448 AYVNGNP

-465 LVEIIKVSKDD
+465 IVEFILSAEYDD
-476 AESNLLEG
+476 PSLLEG

-490 TKGGKAVK
+490 TKEGETVR
-498 DVYNQYIKTFTS
+498 DIYNEEIKTFTFKNG
-510 SSEGPI
+510 EPLR
-516 KFELPNGDYKLE
+516 FELPDGVYNLE
-528 EIKAPKGYKLDK
+528 QIKAPDGYELNKTPIQFIVNEDSKVVKVPWEGNPIK
-540 TTIGFTVND
+540 TTVNLA
-549 ESKIVKLIV
+549 IH
-558 KDEPL
+558 
-563 PTSCNLVINKIN
+563 KIN
-575 EKGVPILGARFKFFK
+575 EKGLPILGANFKLFK

-597 IKFAYNKNSKVYE
+597 IKFAYNKNLKVYE
-610 LDQMGDGK
+610 LDPMGGGK
-618 LTPSKNDA
+618 LIPSRDGA

-638 ILKEVQAPKGYKLS
+638 ILKEVKAPKGYKLS
-652 EDIYI
+652 DDIYI
-657 TLDYK
+657 TLDSEE
-662 KSFYKIG
+662 SFYRVG
-669 KEGEEIILNKNTET
+669 KQGKKIILNKNTET
-683 NTYDISVKN
+683 NTYDISVEN
-692 IPRIILPETGGSG
+692 VPRIILPETGGSG
-705 TFKFSFI
+705 TSKFSFI
-712 GITLLAGVLSLLVT
+712 GITLLAGVLSLVST
-726 TEFILRERK
+726 TEFVLKERE

>member
-1 MKNSKNFNIFI
+1 MKNSKNFNIFT

-18 FMILIMIFPGSIVL
+18 SMIVIMIFPGSIVL

-134 GNSNIRKGISYPVSI
+134 GNSNIRKGVSYPVSI

-156 TIYITGEEYSH
+156 TVYITGEEYSH
-167 PSSGRQYPLMYK
+167 PSSGGQYPLMYK
-179 TADLPMAATDKEQGR
+179 TADLPTAATDKEQGR

-208 YFVEINLGDGSDPNT
+208 YFVEINLGDGVNPNT
-223 RSYLRN
+223 RSYLSN
-229 AQFVDNIPKGMAL
+229 ADFFDNIPKGMAL
-242 DVNSIK
+242 DVNSIC
-248 IIKGNYFEKNNK
+248 IKRMGY
-260 DNYDWLPKD
+260 YDERSSD
-269 VTRDFLERNDG
+269 VTKDFWESNRIKAD
-280 IIANTKHLE
+280 TKHLE

-294 IRYERYTVIYETR
+294 IRYKRYTVIYETR

-371 SYGYFFKNTLNIIDK
+371 SYGYFFKDTLNIIDK

-394 KITSTDQFITDFN
+394 KIAATDQFITDFN

-435 MKNVSPG
+435 MKNVGPG
-442 DEVKNI
+442 EVVKNI
-448 AYINGNP
+448 AYVNGNP

-460 TKKNP
+460 TRKNP
-465 LVEIIKVSKDD
+465 IVEFILSAEYDD
-476 AESNLLEG
+476 PSLLEG

-490 TKGGKAVK
+490 TKEGETVR
-498 DVYNQYIKTFTS
+498 DIYNEEIKTFTFKN
-510 SSEGPI
+510 GDPLR
-516 KFELPNGDYKLE
+516 FELPDGVYNLE
-528 EIKAPKGYKLDK
+528 QIKAPEGYELNKTPIQFIVNEDSKVVKVPWEGNPIK
-540 TTIGFTVND
+540 TTVNLA
-549 ESKIVKLIV
+549 IH
-558 KDEPL
+558 
-563 PTSCNLVINKIN
+563 KIN
-575 EKGVPILGARFKFFK
+575 EKGLPILGANFKLFK

-597 IKFAYNKNSKVYE
+597 IKFAYNKNFKVYE
-610 LDQMGDGK
+610 LDPMGGGK
-618 LTPSKNDA
+618 LIPSKDGA

-638 ILKEVQAPKGYKLS
+638 ILKEVKAPKGYKLS
-652 EDIYI
+652 DDIYI
-657 TLDYK
+657 TLDFEE
-662 KSFYKIG
+662 SFYRVG
-669 KEGEEIILNKNTET
+669 KQGEKIILNKNTET
-683 NTYDISVKN
+683 NTYDISVEN
-692 IPRIILPETGGSG
+692 VPRIILPETGGSG
-705 TFKFSFI
+705 TSKFSFI
-712 GITLLAGVLSLLVT
+712 GITLLAGVLSLVST
-726 TEFILRERK
+726 TEFVLKERE

>member
-1 MKNSKNFNIFI
+1 MKNSKNFNIFT

-18 FMILIMIFPGSIVL
+18 SMIVIMIFPGSIVL
-32 GEETKSVQNDGAVE
+32 GKEAKSVQNDGAVE

-134 GNSNIRKGISYPVSI
+134 GNSNIRKGVSYPVSI

-156 TIYITGEEYSH
+156 TVYITGEEYSH
-167 PSSGRQYPLMYK
+167 PSSGGQYPLMYK
-179 TADLPMAATDKEQGR
+179 TADLPTAATDKEQGR

-208 YFVEINLGDGSDPNT
+208 YFVEINLGDGVNPNT
-223 RSYLRN
+223 RSYLSN
-229 AQFVDNIPKGMAL
+229 ADFFDNIPKGMAL
-242 DVNSIK
+242 DVNSIC
-248 IIKGNYFEKNNK
+248 IKRMGY
-260 DNYDWLPKD
+260 YDERSSD
-269 VTRDFLERNDG
+269 VTKDFWESNRIKAD
-280 IIANTKHLE
+280 TKHLE

-371 SYGYFFKNTLNIIDK
+371 SYGYFFKDTLNIIDK

-394 KITSTDQFITDFN
+394 KITATDQFITDFN

-435 MKNVSPG
+435 MKNVGPG
-442 DEVKNI
+442 EVVKNI
-448 AYINGNP
+448 AYVNGNP

-460 TKKNP
+460 TRKNP
-465 LVEIIKVSKDD
+465 IVEFILSAEYDD
-476 AESNLLEG
+476 PSLLEG

-490 TKGGKAVK
+490 TKEGETVR
-498 DVYNQYIKTFTS
+498 DIYNEEIKTFTFKDGDTLS
-510 SSEGPI
+510 
-516 KFELPNGDYKLE
+516 FELPDGVYNLE
-528 EIKAPKGYKLDK
+528 QIKAPEGYELNKTPIQFIVNEDSKVVKVPWEGNPIK
-540 TTIGFTVND
+540 TTVNL
-549 ESKIVKLIV
+549 EIH
-558 KDEPL
+558 
-563 PTSCNLVINKIN
+563 KIN
-575 EKGVPILGARFKFFK
+575 EKGLPILGANFKLFK

-597 IKFAYNKNSKVYE
+597 IKFAYNKNLKVYE
-610 LDQMGDGK
+610 LDPMGGGK
-618 LTPSKNDA
+618 LIPSKDGA

-638 ILKEVQAPKGYKLS
+638 ILKEVKAPKGYKLS
-652 EDIYI
+652 DDIYI
-657 TLDYK
+657 TLDSEE
-662 KSFYKIG
+662 SFYRVRKQ
-669 KEGEEIILNKNTET
+669 GEKIILNKNTET
-683 NTYDISVKN
+683 NTYDISVEN
-692 IPRIILPETGGSG
+692 VPRIILPETGGSG
-705 TFKFSFI
+705 TSKFSFI
-712 GITLLAGVLSLLVT
+712 GITLLAGVLSLVST
-726 TEFILRERK
+726 TEFVLKERE

>member
-1 MKNSKNFNIFI
+1 MKNSKNFNIFT

-18 FMILIMIFPGSIVL
+18 SMILIMISPGSIVL

-51 FESNTVAKDISNNL
+51 FESNTVAKGISNNL

-98 PDQHFKDF
+98 HDQHFKDF

-134 GNSNIRKGISYPVSI
+134 GNSNIRKGVSYPVSI

-156 TIYITGEEYSH
+156 TVYITGEEYSNS
-167 PSSGRQYPLMYK
+167 SSGGQYPLMYK
-179 TADLPMAATDKEQGR
+179 TADLPTAATDKEQGR

-208 YFVEINLGDGSDPNT
+208 YFVEINLGDGVNPNT
-223 RSYLRN
+223 RSYLSN
-229 AQFVDNIPKGMAL
+229 ADFFDNIPKGMAL
-242 DVNSIK
+242 DVNSIC
-248 IIKGNYFEKNNK
+248 IKRMGY
-260 DNYDWLPKD
+260 YDERSSD
-269 VTRDFLERNDG
+269 VTKDFWDSNRIKAD
-280 IIANTKHLE
+280 AKHLE

-371 SYGYFFKNTLNIIDK
+371 SYGYFFKDTLNIIDK

-394 KITSTDQFITDFN
+394 KITATDQFITDFD

-435 MKNVSPG
+435 MKNVGPG
-442 DEVKNI
+442 EVVKNV
-448 AYINGNP
+448 AYVNGNP

-460 TKKNP
+460 TRKNP
-465 LVEIIKVSKDD
+465 IVEIIKVSKDD
-476 AESNLLEG
+476 VESNLLEG

-490 TKGGKAVK
+490 TKDGKTVK
-498 DVYNQYIKTFTS
+498 DVYNQVLKTFTT

-516 KFELPNGDYKLE
+516 RFELPNGDYKLE
-528 EIKAPKGYKLDK
+528 EIKAPNGYKLDQ
-540 TTIGFTVND
+540 TPIEFTVND
-549 ESKIVKLIV
+549 ESKIVKV
-558 KDEPL
+558 VAKDDPL
-563 PTSCNLVINKIN
+563 PTTCNLVINKIN
-575 EKGVPILGARFKFFK
+575 EKEIPILGSKFKLF
-590 EESPKKP
+590 EESNPKKVL
-597 IKFAYNKNSKVYE
+597 KFSSQKNNYE
-610 LDQMGDGK
+610 LNQNGVGK
-618 LTPSKNDA
+618 LTPSGKNA
-626 SFKINNLPYGKY
+626 SFKINNLPYGNY

-652 EDIYI
+652 DDIYI
-657 TLDYK
+657 TLGFK
-662 KSFYKIG
+662 ESFYRVG
-669 KEGEEIILNKNTET
+669 KEGEKIILHKNTET
-683 NTYDISVKN
+683 NTYDISVEN
-692 IPRIILPETGGSG
+692 VPRIILPETGGSG
-705 TFKFSFI
+705 TSKFSFI
-712 GITLLAGVLSLLVT
+712 GITLLAGVLSIVST
-726 TEFILRERK
+726 IKFVF
-735 N
+735 

>member
-1 MKNSKNFNIFI
+1 MKNSKNFNIFT

-18 FMILIMIFPGSIVL
+18 SMIVIMIFPGSIVL
-32 GEETKSVQNDGAVE
+32 GEESKSVQNDGAVE

-134 GNSNIRKGISYPVSI
+134 GNSNIRKGVSYPISI

-156 TIYITGEEYSH
+156 TVYITGEEYSH
-167 PSSGRQYPLMYK
+167 PSSGGQYPLMYK
-179 TADLPMAATDKEQGR
+179 TADLPTAATDKEQGR

-208 YFVEINLGDGSDPNT
+208 YFVEINLGDGVNPNT
-223 RSYLRN
+223 RSYLSN
-229 AQFVDNIPKGMAL
+229 ADFFDNIPKGMAL
-242 DVNSIK
+242 DVNSIC
-248 IIKGNYFEKNNK
+248 IKRMGY
-260 DNYDWLPKD
+260 YDERSSD
-269 VTRDFLERNDG
+269 VTKDFWESNRIKAD
-280 IIANTKHLE
+280 TKHLE

-371 SYGYFFKNTLNIIDK
+371 SYGYFFKDTLNIIDK

-394 KITSTDQFITDFN
+394 KITATDQFITDFN

-435 MKNVSPG
+435 MKNVGPG
-442 DEVKNI
+442 EVVKNI
-448 AYINGNP
+448 AYVNGNP

-460 TKKNP
+460 TRKNP
-465 LVEIIKVSKDD
+465 IVEFILSAEYDD
-476 AESNLLEG
+476 PSLLEG

-490 TKGGKAVK
+490 TKEGETVR
-498 DVYNQYIKTFTS
+498 DIYNEEIKTFTFKN
-510 SSEGPI
+510 GDPLR
-516 KFELPNGDYKLE
+516 FELPDGVYNLE
-528 EIKAPKGYKLDK
+528 QIKAPEGYELNKTPIQFIVNEDSKVVKVPWEGNPIK
-540 TTIGFTVND
+540 TTVNLA
-549 ESKIVKLIV
+549 IH
-558 KDEPL
+558 
-563 PTSCNLVINKIN
+563 KIN
-575 EKGVPILGARFKFFK
+575 EKGLPILGSNFKLFK
-590 EESPKKP
+590 EENPKKP
-597 IKFAYNKNSKVYE
+597 IKFAYNKNLKVYE
-610 LDQMGDGK
+610 LDPMGGGK
-618 LTPSKNDA
+618 LIPSKDGA

-638 ILKEVQAPKGYKLS
+638 ILKEVKAPKGYKLS
-652 EDIYI
+652 DDIYI
-657 TLDYK
+657 TLGFEE
-662 KSFYKIG
+662 SFYRVG
-669 KEGEEIILNKNTET
+669 KQGEKIILNKNTET
-683 NTYDISVKN
+683 NTYDISVEN
-692 IPRIILPETGGSG
+692 VPRIILPETGGSG
-705 TFKFSFI
+705 TSKFSFI
-712 GITLLAGVLSLLVT
+712 GITLLAAVLSLVST
-726 TEFILRERK
+726 TEFVLKERE